1 MLKYPIFLQDSE
13 NSCGAYCI
21 KMLLSY
27 YKRDDEIKNIKKRCR
42 LTKEGITIYGLI
54 QVLKEYHIEAKAYQ
68 CEFKH
73 LFEEVTC
80 PAIVHLKQDDLYHY
94 VVLYK
99 VKDEYFLVG
108 DPAQG
113 LIKMSYE
120 SFSKQFTGVIVT
132 MEHIGMPIVERK
144 NYTFQSF
151 LKNHFKQHYASIIKI
166 VIKTIA
172 ISFLTMA
179 FSYYYQLLIDSFSN
193 YQVYQIIIISLGFG
207 ILYAVKLL
215 LDYLRRVHILDLSKE
230 LNNEYALKTMQNLIY
245 QDYDYIQGLEK
256 GTLLSRSQN
265 LFELSQYFIEFYH
278 VIFIDSVLMF
288 FILFFILYIH
298 FYLFLIILLMMLIIF
313 TMFYFYSKKLHTEN
327 KKILEQKELLN
338 DGLLEFQENYF
349 QTLQFKVKKM
359 MKNKLG
365 YLYDT
370 YFMNIYHHDEI
381 TNIHQIQLEA
391 LIQSMIMIALLFA
404 VIIYKKHHISLG
416 TVMLVYLLLSYMVD
430 PLMKISI
437 FIAMHD
443 ELQIIFERYK
453 EMLPEKIEKKKK
465 IKKIKSIELRHV
477 SFSYGYTHPL
487 FEHFQLKIENS
498 LFIQGKTGSG
508 KSTLL
513 KLIMGQLQVTKGEI
527 YVNGYRI
534 QELDL
539 NSYYSHIKY
548 LNKTP
553 VFYKESLRTNMIF
566 DRYFLEEKMIEL
578 LHYFMLDELIN
589 GLDLKLD
596 EQGGFL
602 SSGQG
607 QLVMIIRALL
617 SQPDVLILDEAFS
630 NIDQERLQLL
640 IDYLNLQKM
649 IVIIVSHQINMMN
662 CKFDCV
668 IIDSG
673 KIVSEEEYGN
683 RFSAY

>member
-1 MLKYPIFLQDSE
+1 MLKYPIFLQDNE

-21 KMLLSY
+21 KMLLSF

-42 LTKEGITIYGLI
+42 LTKEGVTVYGLI
-54 QVLKEYHIEAKAYQ
+54 QVLKEYHLEAKAYQ

-73 LFEEVTC
+73 LFEEVNC

-94 VVLYK
+94 VILYK
-99 VKDEYFLVG
+99 VKDGYFLVG
-108 DPAQG
+108 DPAKG

-120 SFSKQFTGVIVT
+120 SFSKQFTGIIIMIDHV
-132 MEHIGMPIVERK
+132 GMPITKRTS
-144 NYTFQSF
+144 YTFQNF
-151 LKNHFKQHYASIIKI
+151 LKDHFKQHYQTIIKMM
-166 VIKTIA
+166 IKTII
-172 ISFLTMA
+172 ISMLTMI
-179 FSYYYQLLIDSFSN
+179 FSYYYQLMIDSFSK
-193 YQVYQIIIISLGFG
+193 YPIYQIVFISLGFTV
-207 ILYAVKLL
+207 LYAFKLL
-215 LDYLRRVHILDLSKE
+215 LDYLRRQQILELSRE
-230 LNNEYALKTMQNLIY
+230 LNQEYALKTMQNLIY
-245 QDYDYIQGLEK
+245 QDYDYMDGLEK

-278 VIFIDSVLMF
+278 VIFIDSILML
-288 FILFFILYIH
+288 FILIFILSIQ
-298 FYLFLIILLMMLIIF
+298 FFLFLIVLLMMVIIF
-313 TMFYFYSKKLHTEN
+313 LVFYFYSKKLHIEN
-327 KKILEQKELLN
+327 KKILEQKEHLN

-349 QTLQFKVKKM
+349 QTIQFKVKKM

-365 YLYDT
+365 YLY
-370 YFMNIYHHDEI
+370 FMDVYHHDEI
-381 TNIHQIQLEA
+381 TNRHQIQLEA
-391 LIQSMIMIALLFA
+391 LIQIMIMVVLLFS
-404 VIIYKKHHISLG
+404 IFIYKKQQMTLG
-416 TVMLVYLLLSYMVD
+416 TVMLVYLLLSYMID
-430 PLMKISI
+430 PLMKISV

-453 EMLPEKIEKKKK
+453 EMLPEKRERKKK
-465 IKKIKSIELRHV
+465 IKKIKSIELKHV
-477 SFSYGYTHPL
+477 SFSYGYTRPL
-487 FEHFQLKIENS
+487 FDHFQLKIERS

-513 KLIMGQLQVTKGEI
+513 KLIMNQLQPTKGEI
-527 YVNGYRI
+527 VINGI
-534 QELDL
+534 NLQELDL

-566 DRYFLEEKMIEL
+566 DRLFLENKMIEL
-578 LHYFMLDELIN
+578 LHYFMLDDLVN

-617 SQPDVLILDEAFS
+617 SEPDVLILDEAFS

-640 IDYLNLQKM
+640 INYLSFQKI

-662 CKFDCV
+662 CQFDCV

-673 KIVSEEEYGN
+673 KIVGEEDYGN
-683 RFSAY
+683 RFST

>member
-1 MLKYPIFLQDSE
+1 MLKYPIFLQDNE

-21 KMLLSY
+21 KMLLSF

-42 LTKEGITIYGLI
+42 LTKEGVTVYGLI
-54 QVLKEYHIEAKAYQ
+54 QVLKEYHLEAKAYQ

-73 LFEEVTC
+73 LFEEVNC

-94 VVLYK
+94 VILYK
-99 VKDEYFLVG
+99 VKDGYFLVG
-108 DPAQG
+108 DPAKG

-120 SFSKQFTGVIVT
+120 SFSKQFTGIIIMIDHV
-132 MEHIGMPIVERK
+132 GMPITKRTS
-144 NYTFQSF
+144 YTFQNF
-151 LKNHFKQHYASIIKI
+151 LKDHFKQHYQTIIKMM
-166 VIKTIA
+166 IKTII
-172 ISFLTMA
+172 ISMLTMI
-179 FSYYYQLLIDSFSN
+179 FSYYYQLMIDSFSK
-193 YQVYQIIIISLGFG
+193 YPIYQIVFISLGFTV
-207 ILYAVKLL
+207 LYAFKLL
-215 LDYLRRVHILDLSKE
+215 LDYLRRQQILELSRE
-230 LNNEYALKTMQNLIY
+230 LNQEYALKTMQNLIY
-245 QDYDYIQGLEK
+245 QDYDYMDGLEK

-278 VIFIDSVLMF
+278 VIFIDSILML
-288 FILFFILYIH
+288 FILIFILSIQ
-298 FYLFLIILLMMLIIF
+298 FFLFLIVLLMMVIIF
-313 TMFYFYSKKLHTEN
+313 LVFYFYSKKLHIEN
-327 KKILEQKELLN
+327 KKILEQKEHLN

-349 QTLQFKVKKM
+349 QTIQFKVKKM

-365 YLYDT
+365 YLYDN
-370 YFMNIYHHDEI
+370 YFMDVYHHDEI
-381 TNIHQIQLEA
+381 TNRHQIQLEA
-391 LIQSMIMIALLFA
+391 LIQFMIMVVLLFS
-404 VIIYKKHHISLG
+404 IFIYKKQQMTLG
-416 TVMLVYLLLSYMVD
+416 TVMLVYLLLSYMID
-430 PLMKISI
+430 PLMKISV

-453 EMLPEKIEKKKK
+453 EMLPEKRERKKK
-465 IKKIKSIELRHV
+465 IKKIKSIELKHV
-477 SFSYGYTHPL
+477 SFSYGYTRPL
-487 FEHFQLKIENS
+487 FDHFQLKIERS

-513 KLIMGQLQVTKGEI
+513 KLIMNQLQPTKGEI
-527 YVNGYRI
+527 VINGI
-534 QELDL
+534 NLQELDL

-548 LNKTP
+548 LNKAP

-566 DRYFLEEKMIEL
+566 DRLFLENKMIEL
-578 LHYFMLDELIN
+578 LHYFMLDDLVN

-617 SQPDVLILDEAFS
+617 SEPDVLILDEAFS

-640 IDYLNLQKM
+640 INYLSFQKI

-662 CKFDCV
+662 CQFDCV

-673 KIVSEEEYGN
+673 KIVGEEDYGN
-683 RFSAY
+683 RFST

>member
-1 MLKYPIFLQDSE
+1 MLKYPIFLQDNE

-21 KMLLSY
+21 KMLLSF

-42 LTKEGITIYGLI
+42 LTKEGITVYGLI
-54 QVLKEYHIEAKAYQ
+54 QVLKEYHLEAKAYQ

-73 LFEEVTC
+73 LFEEVNC

-94 VVLYK
+94 VILYK
-99 VKDEYFLVG
+99 VKDGYFLVG
-108 DPAQG
+108 DPAKG

-120 SFSKQFTGVIVT
+120 SFSKQFTGIIIMIDHV
-132 MEHIGMPIVERK
+132 GMPITKRT
-144 NYTFQSF
+144 NYTFQNF
-151 LKNHFKQHYASIIKI
+151 LKDHFKQHYQTIIKMM
-166 VIKTIA
+166 IKTII
-172 ISFLTMA
+172 ISMLTMI
-179 FSYYYQLLIDSFSN
+179 FSYYYQLMIDSFSK
-193 YQVYQIIIISLGFG
+193 YPIYQIVFISLGFTV
-207 ILYAVKLL
+207 LYAFKLL
-215 LDYLRRVHILDLSKE
+215 LDYLRRQQILELSRE
-230 LNNEYALKTMQNLIY
+230 LNQEYALKTMQNLIY
-245 QDYDYIQGLEK
+245 QDYDYMDGLEK

-278 VIFIDSVLMF
+278 VIFIDSILML
-288 FILFFILYIH
+288 FILIFILSIQ
-298 FYLFLIILLMMLIIF
+298 FFLFLIVLLMMVIIF
-313 TMFYFYSKKLHTEN
+313 LVFYFYSKKLHIEN
-327 KKILEQKELLN
+327 KKILEQKEHLN

-349 QTLQFKVKKM
+349 QTIQFKVKKM

-370 YFMNIYHHDEI
+370 YFMNVYHHDEM
-381 TNIHQIQLEA
+381 TNIHQVQLEA
-391 LIQSMIMIALLFA
+391 LIQIMIMAVLLLA
-404 VIIYKKHHISLG
+404 IIIYKKQQMTLG
-416 TVMLVYLLLSYMVD
+416 TVMLVYLLLSYMIN
-430 PLMKISI
+430 PLMKISV

-453 EMLPEKIEKKKK
+453 EMLPEKRERKKK
-465 IKKIKSIELRHV
+465 IKKIKSIELKHV
-477 SFSYGYTHPL
+477 SFSYGYTRPL
-487 FEHFQLKIENS
+487 FDHFQLKIERS

-513 KLIMGQLQVTKGEI
+513 KLIMNQLQPTKGEI
-527 YVNGYRI
+527 VINGI
-534 QELDL
+534 NLQELDL

-566 DRYFLEEKMIEL
+566 DRLFLEDKMIEL
-578 LHYFMLDELIN
+578 LHYFMLYDLVN

-617 SQPDVLILDEAFS
+617 SEPDVLFLDEAFS

-640 IDYLNLQKM
+640 INYLNFQKI

-662 CKFDCV
+662 CQFDCV

-673 KIVSEEEYGN
+673 KIVGEEDYGN
-683 RFSAY
+683 RFST

>member
-1 MLKYPIFLQDSE
+1 MLKYPIFLQDNE

-21 KMLLSY
+21 KMLLSF

-42 LTKEGITIYGLI
+42 LTKEGVTVYGLI
-54 QVLKEYHIEAKAYQ
+54 QVLKEYHLEAKAYQ

-73 LFEEVTC
+73 LFEEVNC

-94 VVLYK
+94 VILYK
-99 VKDEYFLVG
+99 VKDGYFLVG
-108 DPAQG
+108 DPAKG

-120 SFSKQFTGVIVT
+120 SFSKQFTGIIIMIDHV
-132 MEHIGMPIVERK
+132 GMPITKRTS
-144 NYTFQSF
+144 YTFQNF
-151 LKNHFKQHYASIIKI
+151 LKDHFKQHYQTIIKMM
-166 VIKTIA
+166 IKTII
-172 ISFLTMA
+172 ISMLTMI
-179 FSYYYQLLIDSFSN
+179 FSYYYQLMIDSFSK
-193 YQVYQIIIISLGFG
+193 YPIYQIVFISLGFTV
-207 ILYAVKLL
+207 LYAFKLL
-215 LDYLRRVHILDLSKE
+215 LDYLRRQQILELSRE
-230 LNNEYALKTMQNLIY
+230 LNQEYALKTMQNLIY
-245 QDYDYIQGLEK
+245 QDYDYMDGLEK

-278 VIFIDSVLMF
+278 VIFIDSILML
-288 FILFFILYIH
+288 FILIFILSIQ
-298 FYLFLIILLMMLIIF
+298 FFLFLIVLLMMVIIF
-313 TMFYFYSKKLHTEN
+313 LVFYFYSKKLHIEN
-327 KKILEQKELLN
+327 KKILEQKEHLN

-349 QTLQFKVKKM
+349 QTIQFKVKKM

-365 YLYDT
+365 YLYDN
-370 YFMNIYHHDEI
+370 YFMDVYHHDEI
-381 TNIHQIQLEA
+381 TNRHQIQLEA
-391 LIQSMIMIALLFA
+391 LIQIMIMVVLLFS
-404 VIIYKKHHISLG
+404 IFIYKKQQMTLE
-416 TVMLVYLLLSYMVD
+416 TVMLVYLLLSYMID
-430 PLMKISI
+430 PLMKISV

-453 EMLPEKIEKKKK
+453 EMLPEKRERKKK
-465 IKKIKSIELRHV
+465 IKKIKSIELKHV
-477 SFSYGYTHPL
+477 SFSYGYTRPL
-487 FEHFQLKIENS
+487 FDHFQLKIERS

-513 KLIMGQLQVTKGEI
+513 KLIMNQLQPTKGEI
-527 YVNGYRI
+527 VINGI
-534 QELDL
+534 NLQELDL

-566 DRYFLEEKMIEL
+566 DRLFLENKMIEL
-578 LHYFMLDELIN
+578 LHYFMLDDLVN

-617 SQPDVLILDEAFS
+617 SEPDVLILDEAFS

-640 IDYLNLQKM
+640 INYLSFQKI

-662 CKFDCV
+662 CQFDCV

-673 KIVSEEEYGN
+673 KIVGEEDYGN
-683 RFSAY
+683 RFST

>member
-1 MLKYPIFLQDSE
+1 MLKYPIFLQDNE

-21 KMLLSY
+21 KMLLSF

-42 LTKEGITIYGLI
+42 LTKEGVTVYGLI
-54 QVLKEYHIEAKAYQ
+54 QVLKEYHLEAKAYQ

-73 LFEEVTC
+73 LFEEVNC

-94 VVLYK
+94 VILYK
-99 VKDEYFLVG
+99 VKDGYFLVG
-108 DPAQG
+108 DPAKG

-120 SFSKQFTGVIVT
+120 SFSKQFTGIIIMIDHV
-132 MEHIGMPIVERK
+132 GMPITKRTS
-144 NYTFQSF
+144 YTFQNF
-151 LKNHFKQHYASIIKI
+151 LKDHFKQHYQTIIKMM
-166 VIKTIA
+166 IKTII
-172 ISFLTMA
+172 ISMLTMI
-179 FSYYYQLLIDSFSN
+179 FSYYYQLMIDSFSK
-193 YQVYQIIIISLGFG
+193 YPIYKIVFISLGFTV
-207 ILYAVKLL
+207 LYAFKLL
-215 LDYLRRVHILDLSKE
+215 LDYLRRQQILELSRE
-230 LNNEYALKTMQNLIY
+230 LNQEYALKTMQNLIY
-245 QDYDYIQGLEK
+245 QDYDYMDGLEK

-278 VIFIDSVLMF
+278 VIFIDSILML
-288 FILFFILYIH
+288 FILIFILSIQ
-298 FYLFLIILLMMLIIF
+298 FFLFLIVLLMMVIIF
-313 TMFYFYSKKLHTEN
+313 LVFYFYSKKLHIEN
-327 KKILEQKELLN
+327 KKILEQKEHLN

-349 QTLQFKVKKM
+349 QTIQFKVKKM

-365 YLYDT
+365 YLYDN
-370 YFMNIYHHDEI
+370 YFMDVYHHDEI
-381 TNIHQIQLEA
+381 TNRHQIQLEA
-391 LIQSMIMIALLFA
+391 LIQIMIMVVLLFS
-404 VIIYKKHHISLG
+404 IFIYKKQQMTLG
-416 TVMLVYLLLSYMVD
+416 TVMLVYLLLSYMID
-430 PLMKISI
+430 PLMKISA

-453 EMLPEKIEKKKK
+453 EMLPEKRERKKK
-465 IKKIKSIELRHV
+465 IKKIKSIELKHV
-477 SFSYGYTHPL
+477 SFSYGYTRPL
-487 FEHFQLKIENS
+487 FDHFQLKIERS

-513 KLIMGQLQVTKGEI
+513 KLIMNQLQPTKGEI
-527 YVNGYRI
+527 VINGI
-534 QELDL
+534 NLQELDL

-566 DRYFLEEKMIEL
+566 DRLFLENKMIEL
-578 LHYFMLDELIN
+578 LHYFMLDDLVN

-617 SQPDVLILDEAFS
+617 SEPDVLILDEAFS

-640 IDYLNLQKM
+640 INYLSFQKI

-662 CKFDCV
+662 CQFDCV

-673 KIVSEEEYGN
+673 KIVGEEDYGN
-683 RFSAY
+683 RFST

>member
-1 MLKYPIFLQDSE
+1 MLKYPIFLQDNE

-21 KMLLSY
+21 KMLLSF
-27 YKRDDEIKNIKKRCR
+27 YKRDDEIKNIKKCCR
-42 LTKEGITIYGLI
+42 LTKEGVTVYGLI
-54 QVLKEYHIEAKAYQ
+54 QVLKKYHLEAKAYQ

-73 LFEEVTC
+73 LFEEVNC

-94 VVLYK
+94 IILYK
-99 VKDEYFLVG
+99 VKDGYFLVG
-108 DPAQG
+108 DPAKG

-120 SFSKQFTGVIVT
+120 SFSKQFTGIIIMIDHV
-132 MEHIGMPIVERK
+132 GMPITKRT
-144 NYTFQSF
+144 NYTFQNF
-151 LKNHFKQHYASIIKI
+151 LKDHFKQHYQTIIKMM
-166 VIKTIA
+166 IKTII
-172 ISFLTMA
+172 ISMLTMI
-179 FSYYYQLLIDSFSN
+179 FSYYYQLMIDSFSK
-193 YQVYQIIIISLGFG
+193 YPIYQIAFISLGFTV
-207 ILYAVKLL
+207 LYAFKLL
-215 LDYLRRVHILDLSKE
+215 LDYLRRQQILELSRE
-230 LNNEYALKTMQNLIY
+230 LNQEYALKTMQNLIY
-245 QDYDYIQGLEK
+245 QDYDYMDGLEK

-278 VIFIDSVLMF
+278 VIFIDSILML
-288 FILFFILYIH
+288 FILIFILSIQ
-298 FYLFLIILLMMLIIF
+298 FFLFLIVLLMMIIIF
-313 TMFYFYSKKLHTEN
+313 LVFYFYSKKLHIEN
-327 KKILEQKELLN
+327 KKILEQKEHLN

-349 QTLQFKVKKM
+349 QTIQFKVKKM

-370 YFMNIYHHDEI
+370 YFMNVYHHDEM
-381 TNIHQIQLEA
+381 TNIHQVQLEA
-391 LIQSMIMIALLFA
+391 LIQIMIMAVLLLA
-404 VIIYKKHHISLG
+404 IIIYKKQQMTLG
-416 TVMLVYLLLSYMVD
+416 TVMLVYLLLSYMIN
-430 PLMKISI
+430 PLMKISV

-453 EMLPEKIEKKKK
+453 EMLPEKRERKKK
-465 IKKIKSIELRHV
+465 IKKIKSIELKYV
-477 SFSYGYTHPL
+477 SFSYGYTRPL
-487 FEHFQLKIENS
+487 FDHFQLKIERS

-513 KLIMGQLQVTKGEI
+513 KLIMNQLQPTKGEI
-527 YVNGYRI
+527 VINGI
-534 QELDL
+534 NLQELDL

-566 DRYFLEEKMIEL
+566 DRLFLENKMIEL
-578 LHYFMLDELIN
+578 LHYFMLDDLVN

-617 SQPDVLILDEAFS
+617 SEPDVLILDEAFS

-640 IDYLNLQKM
+640 INYLSFQKI

-662 CKFDCV
+662 CQFDCV

-673 KIVSEEEYGN
+673 KIVGEEDYGN
-683 RFSAY
+683 RFST

>member
-1 MLKYPIFLQDSE
+1 MLKYPIFLQDNE

-21 KMLLSY
+21 KMLLSF

-42 LTKEGITIYGLI
+42 LTKEGVTVYGLI
-54 QVLKEYHIEAKAYQ
+54 QVLKEYHLEAKAYQ

-73 LFEEVTC
+73 LFEEVNC

-94 VVLYK
+94 VILYK
-99 VKDEYFLVG
+99 VKDGYFLVG
-108 DPAQG
+108 DPAKG

-120 SFSKQFTGVIVT
+120 SFSKQFTGIIIMIDHV
-132 MEHIGMPIVERK
+132 GMPITKRTS
-144 NYTFQSF
+144 YTFQNF
-151 LKNHFKQHYASIIKI
+151 LKDHFKQHYQTIIKMM
-166 VIKTIA
+166 IKTII
-172 ISFLTMA
+172 ISMLTMI
-179 FSYYYQLLIDSFSN
+179 FSYYYQLMIDSFLK
-193 YQVYQIIIISLGFG
+193 YPIYQIVFISLGFTV
-207 ILYAVKLL
+207 LYAFKLL
-215 LDYLRRVHILDLSKE
+215 LDYLRRQQILELSRE
-230 LNNEYALKTMQNLIY
+230 LNQEYALKTMQNLIY
-245 QDYDYIQGLEK
+245 QDYDYMDGLEK

-278 VIFIDSVLMF
+278 VIFIDSILML
-288 FILFFILYIH
+288 FILIFILSIQ
-298 FYLFLIILLMMLIIF
+298 FFLFLIVLLMMVIIF
-313 TMFYFYSKKLHTEN
+313 LVFYFYSKKLHIEN
-327 KKILEQKELLN
+327 KKILEQKEHLN

-349 QTLQFKVKKM
+349 QTIQFKVKKM

-365 YLYDT
+365 YLYDN
-370 YFMNIYHHDEI
+370 YFMDVYHHDEI
-381 TNIHQIQLEA
+381 TNRHQIQLEA
-391 LIQSMIMIALLFA
+391 LIQIMIMVVLLFS
-404 VIIYKKHHISLG
+404 IFIYKKQQMTLG
-416 TVMLVYLLLSYMVD
+416 TVMLVYLLLSYMID
-430 PLMKISI
+430 PLMKISV

-453 EMLPEKIEKKKK
+453 EMLPEKRERKKK
-465 IKKIKSIELRHV
+465 IKKIKSIELKHV
-477 SFSYGYTHPL
+477 SFSYGYTRPL
-487 FEHFQLKIENS
+487 FDHFQLKIERS

-513 KLIMGQLQVTKGEI
+513 KLIMNQLQPTKGEI
-527 YVNGYRI
+527 VINGI
-534 QELDL
+534 NLQELDL

-566 DRYFLEEKMIEL
+566 DRLFLENKMIEL
-578 LHYFMLDELIN
+578 LHYFMLDDLVN

-617 SQPDVLILDEAFS
+617 SEPDVLILDEAFS

-640 IDYLNLQKM
+640 INYLSFQKI

-662 CKFDCV
+662 CQFDCV

-673 KIVSEEEYGN
+673 KIVGEEDYGN
-683 RFSAY
+683 RFST

>member
-1 MLKYPIFLQDSE
+1 MLKYPIFLQDNE

-21 KMLLSY
+21 KMLLSF

-42 LTKEGITIYGLI
+42 LTKEGITVYGLI
-54 QVLKEYHIEAKAYQ
+54 QVLKEYHLEAKAYQ

-73 LFEEVTC
+73 LFEEVNC

-94 VVLYK
+94 VILYK
-99 VKDEYFLVG
+99 VKDGYFLVG
-108 DPAQG
+108 DPAKG

-120 SFSKQFTGVIVT
+120 SFSKQFTGIIIMIDHV
-132 MEHIGMPIVERK
+132 GMPITKRT
-144 NYTFQSF
+144 NYTFQNF
-151 LKNHFKQHYASIIKI
+151 LKDHFKQHYQTIIKMM
-166 VIKTIA
+166 IKTII
-172 ISFLTMA
+172 ISMLTMI
-179 FSYYYQLLIDSFSN
+179 FSYYYQLMIDSFSK
-193 YQVYQIIIISLGFG
+193 YPIYQIVFISLGFTV
-207 ILYAVKLL
+207 LYAFKLL
-215 LDYLRRVHILDLSKE
+215 LDSLRRQQILELSRE
-230 LNNEYALKTMQNLIY
+230 LNQEYALKTMQNLIY
-245 QDYDYIQGLEK
+245 QDYDYMDGLEK

-278 VIFIDSVLMF
+278 VIFIDSILML
-288 FILFFILYIH
+288 FILIFILSIQ
-298 FYLFLIILLMMLIIF
+298 FFLFLIVLLMMVIIF
-313 TMFYFYSKKLHTEN
+313 LVFYFYSKKLHIEN
-327 KKILEQKELLN
+327 KKILEQKEHLN

-349 QTLQFKVKKM
+349 QTIQFKVKKM

-370 YFMNIYHHDEI
+370 YFMNVYHHDEM
-381 TNIHQIQLEA
+381 TNIHQVQLEA
-391 LIQSMIMIALLFA
+391 LIQIMIMAVLLLA
-404 VIIYKKHHISLG
+404 IIIYKKQQMTLG
-416 TVMLVYLLLSYMVD
+416 TVMLVYLLLSYMIN
-430 PLMKISI
+430 PLMKISV

-453 EMLPEKIEKKKK
+453 EMLPEKRERKKK
-465 IKKIKSIELRHV
+465 IKKIKSIELKHV
-477 SFSYGYTHPL
+477 SFSYGYTRPL
-487 FEHFQLKIENS
+487 FDHFQLKIERS

-513 KLIMGQLQVTKGEI
+513 KLIMNQLQPTKGEI
-527 YVNGYRI
+527 VINGI
-534 QELDL
+534 NLQELDL

-553 VFYKESLRTNMIF
+553 VFYKESLRANMIF
-566 DRYFLEEKMIEL
+566 DRLFLENKMIEL
-578 LHYFMLDELIN
+578 LHYFMLDDLVN

-617 SQPDVLILDEAFS
+617 SEPDVLILDEAFS

-640 IDYLNLQKM
+640 INYLNFQKI

-662 CKFDCV
+662 CQFDCV

-673 KIVSEEEYGN
+673 KIVGEEDYGN
-683 RFSAY
+683 RFST

>member
-1 MLKYPIFLQDSE
+1 MLKYPIFLQDNE

-21 KMLLSY
+21 KMLLSF

-42 LTKEGITIYGLI
+42 LTKEGVTVYGLI
-54 QVLKEYHIEAKAYQ
+54 QVLKKYHLEAKAYQ

-73 LFEEVTC
+73 LFEEVNC

-94 VVLYK
+94 VILYK
-99 VKDEYFLVG
+99 VKDGYFLVG
-108 DPAQG
+108 DPAKG

-120 SFSKQFTGVIVT
+120 SFSKQFTGIIIMIDHV
-132 MEHIGMPIVERK
+132 GMPITKRT
-144 NYTFQSF
+144 NYTFQNF
-151 LKNHFKQHYASIIKI
+151 LKDHFKQHYQTIIKMM
-166 VIKTIA
+166 IKTII
-172 ISFLTMA
+172 ISMLTMI
-179 FSYYYQLLIDSFSN
+179 FSYYYQLMIDSFSK
-193 YQVYQIIIISLGFG
+193 YPIYQIVFISLGFTV
-207 ILYAVKLL
+207 LYAFKLL
-215 LDYLRRVHILDLSKE
+215 LDYLRRQQILE
-230 LNNEYALKTMQNLIY
+230 LNRELNQEYALKTMQNLIY
-245 QDYDYIQGLEK
+245 QDYDYMDGLEK

-278 VIFIDSVLMF
+278 VIFIDSILML
-288 FILFFILYIH
+288 FILIFILSIQ
-298 FYLFLIILLMMLIIF
+298 FFLFLIVLLMMVIIF
-313 TMFYFYSKKLHTEN
+313 LVFYFYSEKLHIEN
-327 KKILEQKELLN
+327 KKILEQKEHLN

-349 QTLQFKVKKM
+349 QTIQFKVKKM

-370 YFMNIYHHDEI
+370 YFMNVYHHDEM
-381 TNIHQIQLEA
+381 TNIHQVQLEA
-391 LIQSMIMIALLFA
+391 LIQIMIMAVLLLA
-404 VIIYKKHHISLG
+404 IIIYKKQQMTLG
-416 TVMLVYLLLSYMVD
+416 TVMLVYLLLSYMIN
-430 PLMKISI
+430 PLMKISV

-453 EMLPEKIEKKKK
+453 EMLPEKRERKKK
-465 IKKIKSIELRHV
+465 IKKIKSIELKYV
-477 SFSYGYTHPL
+477 SFSYGYTRPL
-487 FEHFQLKIENS
+487 FDHFQLKIERS

-513 KLIMGQLQVTKGEI
+513 KLIMNQLQPTKGEI
-527 YVNGYRI
+527 VINGI
-534 QELDL
+534 NLQELDL

-566 DRYFLEEKMIEL
+566 DRLFLENKMIEL
-578 LHYFMLDELIN
+578 LHYFMLDDLVN

-617 SQPDVLILDEAFS
+617 SEPDVLILDEAFS

-640 IDYLNLQKM
+640 INYLSFQKI

-662 CKFDCV
+662 CQFDCV

-673 KIVSEEEYGN
+673 KIVGEEDYGN
-683 RFSAY
+683 RFST

>member
-1 MLKYPIFLQDSE
+1 MLKYPIFLQDNE

-21 KMLLSY
+21 KMLLSF

-42 LTKEGITIYGLI
+42 LTKEGVTVYGLI
-54 QVLKEYHIEAKAYQ
+54 QVLKEYHLEAKAYQ

-73 LFEEVTC
+73 LFEEVNC

-94 VVLYK
+94 VILYK
-99 VKDEYFLVG
+99 VKDGYFLVG
-108 DPAQG
+108 DPAKG

-120 SFSKQFTGVIVT
+120 SFSKQFTGIIIMIDHV
-132 MEHIGMPIVERK
+132 GMPITKRTS
-144 NYTFQSF
+144 YTFQNF
-151 LKNHFKQHYASIIKI
+151 LKDHFKQHYQTIIKMM
-166 VIKTIA
+166 IKTII
-172 ISFLTMA
+172 ISMLTMI
-179 FSYYYQLLIDSFSN
+179 FSYYYQLMIDSFSK
-193 YQVYQIIIISLGFG
+193 YPIYQIVFISLGFTV
-207 ILYAVKLL
+207 LYAFKLL
-215 LDYLRRVHILDLSKE
+215 LDYLRRQQILELSRE
-230 LNNEYALKTMQNLIY
+230 LNQEYALKTMQNLIY
-245 QDYDYIQGLEK
+245 QDYDYMDGLEK

-265 LFELSQYFIEFYH
+265 LSELSQYFIEFYH
-278 VIFIDSVLMF
+278 VIFIDSILML
-288 FILFFILYIH
+288 FILIFILSIQ
-298 FYLFLIILLMMLIIF
+298 FFLFLIVLLMMVIIF
-313 TMFYFYSKKLHTEN
+313 LVFYFYSKKLHIEN
-327 KKILEQKELLN
+327 KKILEQKEHLN

-349 QTLQFKVKKM
+349 QTIQFKVKKM

-365 YLYDT
+365 YLYDN
-370 YFMNIYHHDEI
+370 YFMDVYHHDEI
-381 TNIHQIQLEA
+381 TNRHQIQLEA
-391 LIQSMIMIALLFA
+391 LIQIMIMVVLLFS
-404 VIIYKKHHISLG
+404 IFIYKKQQMTLG
-416 TVMLVYLLLSYMVD
+416 TVMLVYLLLSYMID
-430 PLMKISI
+430 PLMKISV

-453 EMLPEKIEKKKK
+453 EMLPEKRERKKK
-465 IKKIKSIELRHV
+465 IKKIKSIELKHV
-477 SFSYGYTHPL
+477 SFSYGYTRPL
-487 FEHFQLKIENS
+487 FDHFQLKIERS

-513 KLIMGQLQVTKGEI
+513 KLIMNQLQPTKGEI
-527 YVNGYRI
+527 VINGI
-534 QELDL
+534 NLQELDL

-566 DRYFLEEKMIEL
+566 DRLFLENKMIEL
-578 LHYFMLDELIN
+578 LHYFMLDDLVN

-617 SQPDVLILDEAFS
+617 SEPDVLILDEAFS

-640 IDYLNLQKM
+640 INYLSFQKI

-662 CKFDCV
+662 CQFDCV

-673 KIVSEEEYGN
+673 KIVGEEDYGN
-683 RFSAY
+683 RFST

>member
-1 MLKYPIFLQDSE
+1 MLKYPIFLQDNE

-21 KMLLSY
+21 KMLLSF

-42 LTKEGITIYGLI
+42 LTKEGITVYGLI
-54 QVLKEYHIEAKAYQ
+54 QVLKEYHLEAKAYQ

-73 LFEEVTC
+73 LFEEVNC

-94 VVLYK
+94 VILYK
-99 VKDEYFLVG
+99 VKDGYFLVG
-108 DPAQG
+108 DPAKG

-120 SFSKQFTGVIVT
+120 SFSKQFTGIIIMIDHV
-132 MEHIGMPIVERK
+132 GMPITKRA
-144 NYTFQSF
+144 NYTFQNF
-151 LKNHFKQHYASIIKI
+151 LKDHFKQHYQTIIKMM
-166 VIKTIA
+166 IKTII
-172 ISFLTMA
+172 ISMLTMI
-179 FSYYYQLLIDSFSN
+179 FSYYYQLMIDSFSK
-193 YQVYQIIIISLGFG
+193 YPIYQIVFISLGFTV
-207 ILYAVKLL
+207 LYAFKLL
-215 LDYLRRVHILDLSKE
+215 LDYLRRQQILELSRE
-230 LNNEYALKTMQNLIY
+230 LNQEYALKTMQNLIY
-245 QDYDYIQGLEK
+245 QDYDYMDGLEK

-278 VIFIDSVLMF
+278 VIFIDSILML
-288 FILFFILYIH
+288 FILIFILSIQ
-298 FYLFLIILLMMLIIF
+298 FFLFLIVLLMMVIIF
-313 TMFYFYSKKLHTEN
+313 LVFYFYSKKLHIEN
-327 KKILEQKELLN
+327 KKILEQKEHLN

-349 QTLQFKVKKM
+349 QTIQFKVKKM

-370 YFMNIYHHDEI
+370 YFMNVYHHDEM
-381 TNIHQIQLEA
+381 TNIHQVQLEA
-391 LIQSMIMIALLFA
+391 LIQIMIMAVLLLA
-404 VIIYKKHHISLG
+404 IIIYKKQQMTLG
-416 TVMLVYLLLSYMVD
+416 TVMLVYLLLSYMIN
-430 PLMKISI
+430 PLMKISV

-453 EMLPEKIEKKKK
+453 EMLPEKRERKKK
-465 IKKIKSIELRHV
+465 IKKIKSIELKHV
-477 SFSYGYTHPL
+477 SFSYGYTRPL
-487 FEHFQLKIENS
+487 FDHFQLKIERS

-513 KLIMGQLQVTKGEI
+513 KLIMNQLQPTKGEI
-527 YVNGYRI
+527 VINGI
-534 QELDL
+534 NLQELDL

-566 DRYFLEEKMIEL
+566 DRLFLEDKMIEL
-578 LHYFMLDELIN
+578 LHYFMLDDLVN

-617 SQPDVLILDEAFS
+617 SEPDVLILDEAFS

-640 IDYLNLQKM
+640 INYLNFQKI

-662 CKFDCV
+662 CQFDCV

-673 KIVSEEEYGN
+673 KIVGEEDYGN
-683 RFSAY
+683 RFST

>member
-1 MLKYPIFLQDSE
+1 MLKYPIFLQDNE

-21 KMLLSY
+21 KMLLSF

-42 LTKEGITIYGLI
+42 LTKEGVTVYGLI
-54 QVLKEYHIEAKAYQ
+54 QVLKEYHLEAKAYQ

-73 LFEEVTC
+73 LFEEVNC

-94 VVLYK
+94 VILYK
-99 VKDEYFLVG
+99 VKDGYFLVG
-108 DPAQG
+108 DPAKG

-120 SFSKQFTGVIVT
+120 SFSKQFTGIIIMIDHV
-132 MEHIGMPIVERK
+132 GMPITKRTS
-144 NYTFQSF
+144 YTFQNF
-151 LKNHFKQHYASIIKI
+151 LKDHFKQHYQTIIKMM
-166 VIKTIA
+166 IKTII
-172 ISFLTMA
+172 ISMLTMI
-179 FSYYYQLLIDSFSN
+179 FSYYYQLMIDSFSK
-193 YQVYQIIIISLGFG
+193 YPIYQIVFISLGFTV
-207 ILYAVKLL
+207 LYAFKLL
-215 LDYLRRVHILDLSKE
+215 LDYLRRQQILELSRE
-230 LNNEYALKTMQNLIY
+230 LNQEYALKTMQNLIY
-245 QDYDYIQGLEK
+245 QDYDYMDGLKK

-278 VIFIDSVLMF
+278 VIFIDSILML
-288 FILFFILYIH
+288 FILIFILSIQ
-298 FYLFLIILLMMLIIF
+298 FFLFLIVLLMMVIIF
-313 TMFYFYSKKLHTEN
+313 LVFYFYSKKLHIEN
-327 KKILEQKELLN
+327 KKILEQKEHLN

-349 QTLQFKVKKM
+349 QTIQFKVKKM

-365 YLYDT
+365 YLYDN
-370 YFMNIYHHDEI
+370 YFMDVYHHDEI
-381 TNIHQIQLEA
+381 TNRHQIQLEA
-391 LIQSMIMIALLFA
+391 LIQIMIMVVLLFS
-404 VIIYKKHHISLG
+404 IFIYKKQQMTLG
-416 TVMLVYLLLSYMVD
+416 TVMLVYLLLSYMID
-430 PLMKISI
+430 PLMKISV

-453 EMLPEKIEKKKK
+453 EMLPEKRERKKK
-465 IKKIKSIELRHV
+465 IKKIKSIELKHV
-477 SFSYGYTHPL
+477 SFSYGYTRPL
-487 FEHFQLKIENS
+487 FDHFQLKIERS

-513 KLIMGQLQVTKGEI
+513 KLIMNQLQPTKGEI
-527 YVNGYRI
+527 VINGI
-534 QELDL
+534 NLQELDL

-566 DRYFLEEKMIEL
+566 DRLFLENKMIEL
-578 LHYFMLDELIN
+578 LHYFMLDDLVN

-617 SQPDVLILDEAFS
+617 SEPDVLILDEAFS

-640 IDYLNLQKM
+640 INYLSFQKI

-662 CKFDCV
+662 CQFDCV

-673 KIVSEEEYGN
+673 KIVGEEDYGN
-683 RFSAY
+683 RFST

>member
-1 MLKYPIFLQDSE
+1 MLKYPIFLQDNE

-21 KMLLSY
+21 KMLLSF

-42 LTKEGITIYGLI
+42 LTKEGVTVYGLI
-54 QVLKEYHIEAKAYQ
+54 QVLKEYHLEAKAYQ

-73 LFEEVTC
+73 LFEEVNC

-94 VVLYK
+94 VILYK
-99 VKDEYFLVG
+99 VKDGYFLVG
-108 DPAQG
+108 DPAKG

-120 SFSKQFTGVIVT
+120 SFSKQFTGIIIMIDHV
-132 MEHIGMPIVERK
+132 GMPITKRTS
-144 NYTFQSF
+144 YTFQNF
-151 LKNHFKQHYASIIKI
+151 LKDHFKQHYQTIIKMM
-166 VIKTIA
+166 IKTII
-172 ISFLTMA
+172 ISMLTMI
-179 FSYYYQLLIDSFSN
+179 FSYYYQLMIDSFSK
-193 YQVYQIIIISLGFG
+193 YPIYQIVFISLGFTV
-207 ILYAVKLL
+207 LYAFKLL
-215 LDYLRRVHILDLSKE
+215 LDYLRRQQILELSRE
-230 LNNEYALKTMQNLIY
+230 LNQEYALKTMQNLIY
-245 QDYDYIQGLEK
+245 QDYDYMDGLEK

-278 VIFIDSVLMF
+278 VIFIDSILML
-288 FILFFILYIH
+288 FILIFILSIQ
-298 FYLFLIILLMMLIIF
+298 FFLFLIVLLMMVIIF
-313 TMFYFYSKKLHTEN
+313 LVFYFYSKKLHIEN
-327 KKILEQKELLN
+327 KKILEQKEHLN

-349 QTLQFKVKKM
+349 QTIQFKVKKM

-365 YLYDT
+365 YLYDN
-370 YFMNIYHHDEI
+370 YFMDVYHHDEI
-381 TNIHQIQLEA
+381 TNRHQIQLEA
-391 LIQSMIMIALLFA
+391 LIQIMIMVVLLFS
-404 VIIYKKHHISLG
+404 IFIYKKQQMTLG
-416 TVMLVYLLLSYMVD
+416 TVMLVYLLLSYMID
-430 PLMKISI
+430 PLMKISV

-453 EMLPEKIEKKKK
+453 EMLPEKRERKKK
-465 IKKIKSIELRHV
+465 IKKIKSIELKHV
-477 SFSYGYTHPL
+477 SFSYGYIRPL
-487 FEHFQLKIENS
+487 FDHFQLKIERS

-513 KLIMGQLQVTKGEI
+513 KLIMNQLQPTKGEI
-527 YVNGYRI
+527 VINGI
-534 QELDL
+534 NLQELDL

-566 DRYFLEEKMIEL
+566 DRLFLENKMIEL
-578 LHYFMLDELIN
+578 LHYFMLDDLVN

-617 SQPDVLILDEAFS
+617 SEPDVLILDEAFS

-640 IDYLNLQKM
+640 INYLSFQKI

-662 CKFDCV
+662 CQFDCV

-673 KIVSEEEYGN
+673 KIVGEEDYGN
-683 RFSAY
+683 RFST

>member
-1 MLKYPIFLQDSE
+1 MLKYPIFLQDNE

-21 KMLLSY
+21 KMLLSF

-42 LTKEGITIYGLI
+42 LTKEGVTVYGLI
-54 QVLKEYHIEAKAYQ
+54 QVLKEYHLEAKAYQ

-73 LFEEVTC
+73 LFEEVNC

-94 VVLYK
+94 VILYK
-99 VKDEYFLVG
+99 VKDGYFLVG
-108 DPAQG
+108 DPAKG

-120 SFSKQFTGVIVT
+120 SFSKQFTGIIIMIDHV
-132 MEHIGMPIVERK
+132 GMPITKRTS
-144 NYTFQSF
+144 YTFQNF
-151 LKNHFKQHYASIIKI
+151 LKDHFKQHYQTIIKMM
-166 VIKTIA
+166 IKTII
-172 ISFLTMA
+172 ISMLTMI
-179 FSYYYQLLIDSFSN
+179 FSYYYQLMIDSFSK
-193 YQVYQIIIISLGFG
+193 YPIYQIVFISLGFTV
-207 ILYAVKLL
+207 LYAFKLL
-215 LDYLRRVHILDLSKE
+215 LDYLRRQQILELSRE
-230 LNNEYALKTMQNLIY
+230 LNQEYALKTMQNLIY
-245 QDYDYIQGLEK
+245 QDYDYMDGLEK

-278 VIFIDSVLMF
+278 VIFIDSILML
-288 FILFFILYIH
+288 FILIFILSIQ
-298 FYLFLIILLMMLIIF
+298 FFLFLIVLLMMVIIF
-313 TMFYFYSKKLHTEN
+313 LVFYFYSKKLHIEN
-327 KKILEQKELLN
+327 KKILEQKEHLN

-349 QTLQFKVKKM
+349 QTIQFKVKKM

-365 YLYDT
+365 YLYDN
-370 YFMNIYHHDEI
+370 YFMDVYHHDEI
-381 TNIHQIQLEA
+381 TNRHQIQLEA
-391 LIQSMIMIALLFA
+391 LIQIMIMVVLLFS
-404 VIIYKKHHISLG
+404 IFIYKKQQMTLG
-416 TVMLVYLLLSYMVD
+416 TVMLVYLLLSYMID
-430 PLMKISI
+430 PLMKISV

-453 EMLPEKIEKKKK
+453 EMLPEKRERKKK
-465 IKKIKSIELRHV
+465 IKKIKSIELKHV
-477 SFSYGYTHPL
+477 SFSYGYTRPL
-487 FEHFQLKIENS
+487 FDHFQLKIERS

-513 KLIMGQLQVTKGEI
+513 KLIMNQLQPTKGEI
-527 YVNGYRI
+527 VINGI
-534 QELDL
+534 NLQELDL

-566 DRYFLEEKMIEL
+566 DRLFLENKMIEL
-578 LHYFMLDELIN
+578 LHYFMLDDLVN

-617 SQPDVLILDEAFS
+617 SEPDVLILDEAFS

-640 IDYLNLQKM
+640 INYLSFQKI

-662 CKFDCV
+662 CQFDCV

-673 KIVSEEEYGN
+673 KIVGEEDYGN
-683 RFSAY
+683 RFST

>member
-1 MLKYPIFLQDSE
+1 MLKYPIFLQDNE

-21 KMLLSY
+21 KMLLSF

-42 LTKEGITIYGLI
+42 LTKEGITVYGLI
-54 QVLKEYHIEAKAYQ
+54 QVLKKYHLEAKAYQ

-73 LFEEVTC
+73 LFEEVNC

-94 VVLYK
+94 VILYK
-99 VKDEYFLVG
+99 VKDGYFLVG
-108 DPAQG
+108 DPAKG

-120 SFSKQFTGVIVT
+120 SFSKQFTGIIIMIDHV
-132 MEHIGMPIVERK
+132 GMPITKRT
-144 NYTFQSF
+144 NYTFQNF
-151 LKNHFKQHYASIIKI
+151 LKDHFKQHYQTIIKMM
-166 VIKTIA
+166 IKTII
-172 ISFLTMA
+172 ISMLTMI
-179 FSYYYQLLIDSFSN
+179 FSYYYQLMIDSFSK
-193 YQVYQIIIISLGFG
+193 YPIYQIVFISLGFTV
-207 ILYAVKLL
+207 LYAFKLL
-215 LDYLRRVHILDLSKE
+215 LDYLRRQQILELSRE
-230 LNNEYALKTMQNLIY
+230 LNQEYALKTMQNLIY
-245 QDYDYIQGLEK
+245 QDYDYMDGLEK

-278 VIFIDSVLMF
+278 VIFIDSILML
-288 FILFFILYIH
+288 FILIFILSIQ
-298 FYLFLIILLMMLIIF
+298 FFLFLIVLLMMVIIF
-313 TMFYFYSKKLHTEN
+313 LVFYFYSKKLHIEN
-327 KKILEQKELLN
+327 KKILEQKEHLN

-349 QTLQFKVKKM
+349 QTIQFKVKKM

-370 YFMNIYHHDEI
+370 YFMNVYHHDEM
-381 TNIHQIQLEA
+381 TNIHQVQLEA
-391 LIQSMIMIALLFA
+391 LIQIMIMAVLLLA
-404 VIIYKKHHISLG
+404 IIIYKKQQMTLG
-416 TVMLVYLLLSYMVD
+416 TVMFVYLLLSYMIN
-430 PLMKISI
+430 PLMKISV

-453 EMLPEKIEKKKK
+453 EMLPEKRERKKK
-465 IKKIKSIELRHV
+465 IKKIKSIELKHV
-477 SFSYGYTHPL
+477 SFSYGYTRPL
-487 FEHFQLKIENS
+487 FDHFQLKIERS

-513 KLIMGQLQVTKGEI
+513 KLIMNQLQPTKGEI
-527 YVNGYRI
+527 VINGI
-534 QELDL
+534 NLQELDL

-566 DRYFLEEKMIEL
+566 DRLFLEDKMIEL
-578 LHYFMLDELIN
+578 LHYFMLDDLVN

-617 SQPDVLILDEAFS
+617 SEPDVLILDEAFS

-640 IDYLNLQKM
+640 INYLSFQKI

-662 CKFDCV
+662 CQFDCV

-673 KIVSEEEYGN
+673 KIVGEEDYGN
-683 RFSAY
+683 RFST

>member
-1 MLKYPIFLQDSE
+1 MLKYPIFLQDNE

-21 KMLLSY
+21 KMLLSF

-42 LTKEGITIYGLI
+42 LTKEGITVYGLI
-54 QVLKEYHIEAKAYQ
+54 QVLKEYHLEAKAYQ

-73 LFEEVTC
+73 LFEEVNC
-80 PAIVHLKQDDLYHY
+80 PVIIHLKQDDLYHY

-99 VKDEYFLVG
+99 IKDEYFLVG
-108 DPAQG
+108 DPAKG

-120 SFSKQFTGVIVT
+120 IFSKQFTGVIIMVN
-132 MEHIGMPIVERK
+132 HVGMPLTKRN
-144 NYTFQSF
+144 NYTFQNF
-151 LKNHFKQHYASIIKI
+151 LKDHFKQHYQTIIKM
-166 VIKTIA
+166 VIKTII
-172 ISFLTMA
+172 ISLLTML
-179 FSYYYQLLIDSFSN
+179 FSYYYQLLIDSFSK
-193 YQVYQIIIISLGFG
+193 YQIYQIILISLGFT
-207 ILYAVKLL
+207 ILYAFKLL
-215 LDYLRRVHILDLSKE
+215 LDYLRRQQILELSKE
-230 LNNEYALKTMQNLIY
+230 LNQEYALKTMQNLIY
-245 QDYDYIQGLEK
+245 QDYDYIDGLEK

-278 VIFIDSVLMF
+278 VIFIDSILIL
-288 FILFFILYIH
+288 FILFFILSIQLS
-298 FYLFLIILLMMLIIF
+298 LFFIVLLMMVLIF
-313 TMFYFYSKKLHTEN
+313 LVFYFYSKKLHIEN
-327 KKILEQKELLN
+327 KKILEQKEHLN

-349 QTLQFKVKKM
+349 QTIQFKVKKM

-365 YLYDT
+365 YLYDN
-370 YFMNIYHHDEI
+370 YFMDVYHHDEI
-381 TNIHQIQLEA
+381 TNRHQIQLEA
-391 LIQSMIMIALLFA
+391 LIQIMIMVVLLFS
-404 VIIYKKHHISLG
+404 IFIYKKQQMTLG
-416 TVMLVYLLLSYMVD
+416 TVMLVYLLLSYMID
-430 PLMKISI
+430 PLMKISA

-453 EMLPEKIEKKKK
+453 EMLPEKRERKKK
-465 IKKIKSIELRHV
+465 IKKIKSIELKHV
-477 SFSYGYTHPL
+477 SFSYGYTRPL
-487 FEHFQLKIENS
+487 FDHFLLKIEKS
-498 LFIQGKTGSG
+498 VFIQGKTGSG

-513 KLIMGQLQVTKGEI
+513 KLIMNQLQPTKGEI
-527 YVNGYRI
+527 VINGI
-534 QELDL
+534 NLQELDL

-553 VFYKESLRTNMIF
+553 VFYKELLRTNIIF
-566 DRYFLEEKMIEL
+566 DRLFLENKMIEL
-578 LHYFMLDELIN
+578 LHYFMLDDLVN

-617 SQPDVLILDEAFS
+617 SEPDVLILDEAFS

-640 IDYLNLQKM
+640 INYLSFQKI

-662 CKFDCV
+662 CQFDCV

-673 KIVSEEEYGN
+673 KIVGEEDYGN
-683 RFSAY
+683 RFST

>member
-1 MLKYPIFLQDSE
+1 MLKYPIFLQDNE

-21 KMLLSY
+21 KMLLSF

-42 LTKEGITIYGLI
+42 LTKEGITVYGLI
-54 QVLKEYHIEAKAYQ
+54 QVLKEYHLEAKAYQ

-73 LFEEVTC
+73 LFEEVNC
-80 PAIVHLKQDDLYHY
+80 PVIIHLKQDDLYHY

-99 VKDEYFLVG
+99 IKDEYFLVG
-108 DPAQG
+108 DPAKG

-120 SFSKQFTGVIVT
+120 IFSKQFTGVIIMVN
-132 MEHIGMPIVERK
+132 HVGMPLTKRN
-144 NYTFQSF
+144 NYTFQNF
-151 LKNHFKQHYASIIKI
+151 LKDHFKQHYQTIIKM
-166 VIKTIA
+166 VIKTII
-172 ISFLTMA
+172 ISLLTML
-179 FSYYYQLLIDSFSN
+179 FSYYYQLLIDSFSK
-193 YQVYQIIIISLGFG
+193 YQIYQIILISLGFT
-207 ILYAVKLL
+207 ILYAFKLL
-215 LDYLRRVHILDLSKE
+215 LDYLRRQQILELSKE
-230 LNNEYALKTMQNLIY
+230 LNQEYALKTMQNLIY
-245 QDYDYIQGLEK
+245 QDYDYMDGLEK

-265 LFELSQYFIEFYH
+265 LFELSHYFIEFYH
-278 VIFIDSVLMF
+278 VIFIDSILIL
-288 FILFFILYIH
+288 FILFFILSIQLS
-298 FYLFLIILLMMLIIF
+298 LFFIVLLMMVLIF
-313 TMFYFYSKKLHTEN
+313 LVFYFYSKKLHIEN
-327 KKILEQKELLN
+327 KKILEQKEHLN

-349 QTLQFKVKKM
+349 QTIQFKVKKM

-365 YLYDT
+365 YLYDN
-370 YFMNIYHHDEI
+370 YFMDVYHHDEI
-381 TNIHQIQLEA
+381 TNRHQIQLEA
-391 LIQSMIMIALLFA
+391 LIQIMIMVVLLFS
-404 VIIYKKHHISLG
+404 IFIYKKQQMTLG
-416 TVMLVYLLLSYMVD
+416 TVMLVYLLLSYMID
-430 PLMKISI
+430 PLMKISA

-453 EMLPEKIEKKKK
+453 EMLPEKRERKKK
-465 IKKIKSIELRHV
+465 IKKIKSIELKHV
-477 SFSYGYTHPL
+477 SFSYGYTRPL
-487 FEHFQLKIENS
+487 FDHFLLKIEKS
-498 LFIQGKTGSG
+498 VFIQGKTGSG

-513 KLIMGQLQVTKGEI
+513 KLIMNQLQPTKGEI
-527 YVNGYRI
+527 VINGI
-534 QELDL
+534 NLQELDL

-566 DRYFLEEKMIEL
+566 DRLFLENKMIEL
-578 LHYFMLDELIN
+578 LHYFMLDDLVN

-617 SQPDVLILDEAFS
+617 SEPDVLILDEAFS

-640 IDYLNLQKM
+640 INYLSFQKI

-662 CKFDCV
+662 CQFDCV

-673 KIVSEEEYGN
+673 KIVGEEDYGN
-683 RFSAY
+683 RFST

>member
-1 MLKYPIFLQDSE
+1 MLKYPIFLQDNE

-21 KMLLSY
+21 KMLLSF

-42 LTKEGITIYGLI
+42 LTKEGVTVYGLI
-54 QVLKEYHIEAKAYQ
+54 QVLKKYHLEAKAYQ

-73 LFEEVTC
+73 LFEEVNC

-94 VVLYK
+94 VILYK
-99 VKDEYFLVG
+99 VKDGYFLVG
-108 DPAQG
+108 DPAKG

-120 SFSKQFTGVIVT
+120 SFSKQFTGIIIMIDHV
-132 MEHIGMPIVERK
+132 GMPITKRT
-144 NYTFQSF
+144 NYTFQNF
-151 LKNHFKQHYASIIKI
+151 LKDHFKQHYQTIIKMM
-166 VIKTIA
+166 IKTII
-172 ISFLTMA
+172 ISMLTMI
-179 FSYYYQLLIDSFSN
+179 FSYYYQLMIDSFSK
-193 YQVYQIIIISLGFG
+193 YPIYQIVFISLGFTV
-207 ILYAVKLL
+207 LYAFKLL
-215 LDYLRRVHILDLSKE
+215 LDYLRRQQILELSRE
-230 LNNEYALKTMQNLIY
+230 LNQEYALKTMQNLIY
-245 QDYDYIQGLEK
+245 QDYDYMDGLEK

-278 VIFIDSVLMF
+278 VIFIDSILML
-288 FILFFILYIH
+288 FILIFILSIQ
-298 FYLFLIILLMMLIIF
+298 FFLFLIVLLMMVIIF
-313 TMFYFYSKKLHTEN
+313 LVFYFYSKKLHIEN
-327 KKILEQKELLN
+327 KKILEQKEHLN

-349 QTLQFKVKKM
+349 QTIQFKVKKM

-370 YFMNIYHHDEI
+370 YFMNVYHHDEM
-381 TNIHQIQLEA
+381 TNIHQVQLEA
-391 LIQSMIMIALLFA
+391 LIQIMIMAVLLLA
-404 VIIYKKHHISLG
+404 IIIYKKQQMTLG
-416 TVMLVYLLLSYMVD
+416 TVMLVYLLLSYMIN
-430 PLMKISI
+430 PLMKISV

-453 EMLPEKIEKKKK
+453 EMLPEKRERKKK
-465 IKKIKSIELRHV
+465 IKKIKSIELKYV
-477 SFSYGYTHPL
+477 SFSYGYTRPL
-487 FEHFQLKIENS
+487 FDHFQLKIERS

-513 KLIMGQLQVTKGEI
+513 KLIMNQLQPTKGEI
-527 YVNGYRI
+527 VINGI
-534 QELDL
+534 NLQELDL

-566 DRYFLEEKMIEL
+566 DRLFLENKMIEL
-578 LHYFMLDELIN
+578 LHYFMLDDLVN

-617 SQPDVLILDEAFS
+617 SEPDVLILDEAFS

-640 IDYLNLQKM
+640 INYLSFQKI

-662 CKFDCV
+662 CQFDCV

-673 KIVSEEEYGN
+673 KIVGEEDYGN
-683 RFSAY
+683 RFST

>member
-1 MLKYPIFLQDSE
+1 MLKYPIFLQDNE

-21 KMLLSY
+21 KMLLSF

-42 LTKEGITIYGLI
+42 LTKEGITVYGLI
-54 QVLKEYHIEAKAYQ
+54 QVLKEYHLEAKAYH

-73 LFEEVTC
+73 LFEEVNC
-80 PAIVHLKQDDLYHY
+80 PVIIHLKQDDLYHY

-99 VKDEYFLVG
+99 IKDEYFLVG
-108 DPAQG
+108 DPAKG

-120 SFSKQFTGVIVT
+120 IFSKQFTGVIIMVN
-132 MEHIGMPIVERK
+132 HVGMPLTKRN
-144 NYTFQSF
+144 NYTFQNF
-151 LKNHFKQHYASIIKI
+151 LKDHFKQHYQTIIKM
-166 VIKTIA
+166 VIKTII
-172 ISFLTMA
+172 ISLLTML
-179 FSYYYQLLIDSFSN
+179 FSYYYQLLIDSFSK
-193 YQVYQIIIISLGFG
+193 YQIYQIILISLGFT
-207 ILYAVKLL
+207 ILYAFKLL
-215 LDYLRRVHILDLSKE
+215 LDYLRRQQILELSKE
-230 LNNEYALKTMQNLIY
+230 LNQEYALKTMQNLIY
-245 QDYDYIQGLEK
+245 QDYDYIDGLEK

-278 VIFIDSVLMF
+278 VIFIDSILIL
-288 FILFFILYIH
+288 FILFFILSIQLS
-298 FYLFLIILLMMLIIF
+298 LFFIVLLMMVLIF
-313 TMFYFYSKKLHTEN
+313 LVFYFYSKKLHIEN
-327 KKILEQKELLN
+327 KKILEQKEHLN

-349 QTLQFKVKKM
+349 QTIQFKVKKM

-365 YLYDT
+365 YLYDN
-370 YFMNIYHHDEI
+370 YFMDVYHHDEI
-381 TNIHQIQLEA
+381 TNRHQIQLEA
-391 LIQSMIMIALLFA
+391 LIQIMIMVVLLFS
-404 VIIYKKHHISLG
+404 IFIYKKQQMTLG
-416 TVMLVYLLLSYMVD
+416 TVMLVYLLLSYIID
-430 PLMKISI
+430 PLMKISA

-453 EMLPEKIEKKKK
+453 EMLPEKRERKKK
-465 IKKIKSIELRHV
+465 IKKIKSIELKHV
-477 SFSYGYTHPL
+477 SFSYGYTRPL
-487 FEHFQLKIENS
+487 FDHFLLKIEKS
-498 LFIQGKTGSG
+498 VFIQGKTGSG

-513 KLIMGQLQVTKGEI
+513 KLIMNQLQPTKGEI
-527 YVNGYRI
+527 VINGI
-534 QELDL
+534 NLQELDL

-553 VFYKESLRTNMIF
+553 VFYKESLRTNIIF
-566 DRYFLEEKMIEL
+566 DRLFLENKMIEL
-578 LHYFMLDELIN
+578 LHYFMLDDLVN

-617 SQPDVLILDEAFS
+617 SEPDVLILDEAFS

-640 IDYLNLQKM
+640 INYLSFQKI

-662 CKFDCV
+662 CQFDCV

-673 KIVSEEEYGN
+673 KIVGEEDYGN
-683 RFSAY
+683 RFST

>member
-1 MLKYPIFLQDSE
+1 MLKYPIFLQDNE

-21 KMLLSY
+21 KMLLSF

-42 LTKEGITIYGLI
+42 LTKEGITVYGLI
-54 QVLKEYHIEAKAYQ
+54 QVLKKYHLEAKAYQ

-73 LFEEVTC
+73 LFEEVNC

-94 VVLYK
+94 VILYK
-99 VKDEYFLVG
+99 VKDGYFLVG
-108 DPAQG
+108 DPAKG

-120 SFSKQFTGVIVT
+120 SFSKQFTGIIIMIDHV
-132 MEHIGMPIVERK
+132 GMPITKRT
-144 NYTFQSF
+144 NYTFQNF
-151 LKNHFKQHYASIIKI
+151 LKDHFKQHYQTIIKMM
-166 VIKTIA
+166 IKTII
-172 ISFLTMA
+172 ISMLTMI
-179 FSYYYQLLIDSFSN
+179 FSYYYQLMIDSFSK
-193 YQVYQIIIISLGFG
+193 YPIYQIVFISLGFTV
-207 ILYAVKLL
+207 LYAFKLL
-215 LDYLRRVHILDLSKE
+215 LDYLRRQQILELSRE
-230 LNNEYALKTMQNLIY
+230 LNQEYALKTMQNLIY
-245 QDYDYIQGLEK
+245 QDYDYMDGLEK

-265 LFELSQYFIEFYH
+265 LFELRQYFIEFYH
-278 VIFIDSVLMF
+278 VIFIDSILML
-288 FILFFILYIH
+288 FILIFILSIQ
-298 FYLFLIILLMMLIIF
+298 FFLFLIVLLMMVIIF
-313 TMFYFYSKKLHTEN
+313 LVFYFYSKKLHIEN
-327 KKILEQKELLN
+327 KKILEQKEHLN

-349 QTLQFKVKKM
+349 QTIQFKVKKM

-370 YFMNIYHHDEI
+370 YFMNVYHHDEM
-381 TNIHQIQLEA
+381 TNIHQVQLEA
-391 LIQSMIMIALLFA
+391 LIQIMIMAVLLLA
-404 VIIYKKHHISLG
+404 IIIYKKQQMTLG
-416 TVMLVYLLLSYMVD
+416 TVMLVYLLLSYMIN
-430 PLMKISI
+430 PLMKISV

-453 EMLPEKIEKKKK
+453 EMLPEKRERKKK
-465 IKKIKSIELRHV
+465 IKKIKSIELKHV
-477 SFSYGYTHPL
+477 SFSYGYTRPL
-487 FEHFQLKIENS
+487 FDHFQLKIERS

-513 KLIMGQLQVTKGEI
+513 KLIMNQLQPTKGEI
-527 YVNGYRI
+527 VINGI
-534 QELDL
+534 NLQELDL

-566 DRYFLEEKMIEL
+566 DRLFLEDKMIEL
-578 LHYFMLDELIN
+578 LHYFMLDDLVN

-617 SQPDVLILDEAFS
+617 SEPDVLILDEAFS

-640 IDYLNLQKM
+640 INYLNFQKI

-662 CKFDCV
+662 CQFDCV

-673 KIVSEEEYGN
+673 KIVGEEDYGN
-683 RFSAY
+683 RFST

>member
-1 MLKYPIFLQDSE
+1 MLKYPIFLQDNE

-21 KMLLSY
+21 KMLLSF
-27 YKRDDEIKNIKKRCR
+27 YKRDDEIKKIKKRCR
-42 LTKEGITIYGLI
+42 LTKEGITVYGLI
-54 QVLKEYHIEAKAYQ
+54 QVLKKYHLEAKAYQ

-73 LFEEVTC
+73 LFEEVNC

-99 VKDEYFLVG
+99 IKDEYFLVG
-108 DPAQG
+108 DPAKG

-120 SFSKQFTGVIVT
+120 SFSKQFTGIIIMIDHV
-132 MEHIGMPIVERK
+132 GMPITKRT
-144 NYTFQSF
+144 NYTFQNF
-151 LKNHFKQHYASIIKI
+151 LKDHFKQHYQTIIKMM
-166 VIKTIA
+166 IKTII
-172 ISFLTMA
+172 ISMLTMI
-179 FSYYYQLLIDSFSN
+179 FSYYYQLMIDSFSK
-193 YQVYQIIIISLGFG
+193 YPIYQIVFISLGFTV
-207 ILYAVKLL
+207 LYAFKLL
-215 LDYLRRVHILDLSKE
+215 LDYLRRQQILELSRE
-230 LNNEYALKTMQNLIY
+230 LNQEYALKTMQNLIY
-245 QDYDYIQGLEK
+245 QDYDYMDGLEK

-278 VIFIDSVLMF
+278 VIFIDSILML
-288 FILFFILYIH
+288 FILIFILSIQ
-298 FYLFLIILLMMLIIF
+298 FFLFLIVLLMMVIIF
-313 TMFYFYSKKLHTEN
+313 LVFYFYSKKLHIEN
-327 KKILEQKELLN
+327 KKILEQKEHLN

-349 QTLQFKVKKM
+349 QTIQFKVKKM

-370 YFMNIYHHDEI
+370 YFMNVYHHDEM
-381 TNIHQIQLEA
+381 TNIHQVQLEA
-391 LIQSMIMIALLFA
+391 LIQIMIMAVLLLA
-404 VIIYKKHHISLG
+404 IIIYKKQQMTLG
-416 TVMLVYLLLSYMVD
+416 TVMLVYLLLSYMID
-430 PLMKISI
+430 PLMKISV

-453 EMLPEKIEKKKK
+453 EMLPEKRERKKK
-465 IKKIKSIELRHV
+465 IKKIKSIELKHV
-477 SFSYGYTHPL
+477 SFSYGYTRPL
-487 FEHFQLKIENS
+487 FDHFQLKIERS

-513 KLIMGQLQVTKGEI
+513 KLIMNQLQPTRGEI
-527 YVNGYRI
+527 VINGI
-534 QELDL
+534 NLQELDL

-566 DRYFLEEKMIEL
+566 DRLFLEDKMIEL
-578 LHYFMLDELIN
+578 LHYFMLDDLVN

-617 SQPDVLILDEAFS
+617 SEPDVLILDEAFS

-640 IDYLNLQKM
+640 INYLSFQKI

-662 CKFDCV
+662 YQFDCV

-673 KIVSEEEYGN
+673 KIVGEEDYGN
-683 RFSAY
+683 RFST

>member
-1 MLKYPIFLQDSE
+1 MLKYPIFLQDNE

-21 KMLLSY
+21 KMLLSF

-42 LTKEGITIYGLI
+42 LTKEGVTVYGLI
-54 QVLKEYHIEAKAYQ
+54 QVLKEYHLEAKAYQ

-73 LFEEVTC
+73 LFEEVNC

-94 VVLYK
+94 VILYK
-99 VKDEYFLVG
+99 VKDGYFLVG
-108 DPAQG
+108 DPAKG

-120 SFSKQFTGVIVT
+120 SFSKQFTGIIIMIDHV
-132 MEHIGMPIVERK
+132 GMPITKRTS
-144 NYTFQSF
+144 YTFQNF
-151 LKNHFKQHYASIIKI
+151 LKDYFKQHYQTIIKMM
-166 VIKTIA
+166 IKTII
-172 ISFLTMA
+172 ISMLTMI
-179 FSYYYQLLIDSFSN
+179 FSYYYQLMIDSFSK
-193 YQVYQIIIISLGFG
+193 YPIYKIVFISLGFTV
-207 ILYAVKLL
+207 LYAFKLL
-215 LDYLRRVHILDLSKE
+215 LDYLRRQQILELSRE
-230 LNNEYALKTMQNLIY
+230 LNQEYALKTMQNLIY
-245 QDYDYIQGLEK
+245 QDYDYMDGLEK

-278 VIFIDSVLMF
+278 VIFIDSILML
-288 FILFFILYIH
+288 FILIFILSIQ
-298 FYLFLIILLMMLIIF
+298 FFLFLIVLLMMVIIF
-313 TMFYFYSKKLHTEN
+313 LVFYFYSKKLHIEN
-327 KKILEQKELLN
+327 KKILEQKEHLN

-349 QTLQFKVKKM
+349 QTIQFKVKKM

-365 YLYDT
+365 YLYDN
-370 YFMNIYHHDEI
+370 YFMDVYHHDEI
-381 TNIHQIQLEA
+381 TNRHQIQLEA
-391 LIQSMIMIALLFA
+391 LIQIMIMVVLLFS
-404 VIIYKKHHISLG
+404 IFIYKKQQMTLG
-416 TVMLVYLLLSYMVD
+416 TVMLVYLLLSYMID
-430 PLMKISI
+430 PLMKISV

-453 EMLPEKIEKKKK
+453 EMLPEKRERKKK
-465 IKKIKSIELRHV
+465 IKKIKSIELKHV
-477 SFSYGYTHPL
+477 SFSYGYTRPL
-487 FEHFQLKIENS
+487 FDHFQLKIERS

-513 KLIMGQLQVTKGEI
+513 KLIMNQLQPTKGEI
-527 YVNGYRI
+527 VINGI
-534 QELDL
+534 NLQELDL

-566 DRYFLEEKMIEL
+566 DRLFLENKMIEL
-578 LHYFMLDELIN
+578 LHYFMLDDLVN

-617 SQPDVLILDEAFS
+617 SEPDVLILDEAFS

-640 IDYLNLQKM
+640 INYLSFQKI

-662 CKFDCV
+662 CQFDCV

-673 KIVSEEEYGN
+673 KIVGEEDYGN
-683 RFSAY
+683 RFST

>member
-1 MLKYPIFLQDSE
+1 MLKYPIFLQDNE

-21 KMLLSY
+21 KMLLSF

-54 QVLKEYHIEAKAYQ
+54 QVLKEYHLEAKAYQ

-73 LFEEVTC
+73 LFEEVNC

-94 VVLYK
+94 VILYK
-99 VKDEYFLVG
+99 VKDGYFLVG
-108 DPAQG
+108 DPAKG

-120 SFSKQFTGVIVT
+120 SFSKQFTGIIIMIDHV
-132 MEHIGMPIVERK
+132 GMPITKRT
-144 NYTFQSF
+144 NYTFQNF
-151 LKNHFKQHYASIIKI
+151 LKDHFKQHYQTIIKMM
-166 VIKTIA
+166 IKTII
-172 ISFLTMA
+172 ISTLTMI
-179 FSYYYQLLIDSFSN
+179 FSYYYQLMIDSFSK
-193 YQVYQIIIISLGFG
+193 YPIYQIVFISLGFTV
-207 ILYAVKLL
+207 LYAFKLL
-215 LDYLRRVHILDLSKE
+215 LDSLRRQQILELSRE
-230 LNNEYALKTMQNLIY
+230 LNQEYALKTMQNLIY
-245 QDYDYIQGLEK
+245 QDYDYMDGLEK

-278 VIFIDSVLMF
+278 VIFIDSILML
-288 FILFFILYIH
+288 FILIFILSIQ
-298 FYLFLIILLMMLIIF
+298 FFLFLIVLLMMVIIF
-313 TMFYFYSKKLHTEN
+313 LVFYFYSKKLHIEN
-327 KKILEQKELLN
+327 KKILEQKEHLN

-349 QTLQFKVKKM
+349 QTIQFKVKKM

-370 YFMNIYHHDEI
+370 YFMNVYHHDEM
-381 TNIHQIQLEA
+381 TNIHQVQLEA
-391 LIQSMIMIALLFA
+391 LIQIMIMAVLLLA
-404 VIIYKKHHISLG
+404 IIIYKKQQMTLG
-416 TVMLVYLLLSYMVD
+416 TVMLVYLLLSYMIN
-430 PLMKISI
+430 PLMKISV

-453 EMLPEKIEKKKK
+453 EMLPEKRERKKK
-465 IKKIKSIELRHV
+465 IKKIKSIELKHV
-477 SFSYGYTHPL
+477 SFSYGYTRPL
-487 FEHFQLKIENS
+487 FDHFQLKIERS

-513 KLIMGQLQVTKGEI
+513 KLIMNQLQPTKGEI
-527 YVNGYRI
+527 VINGI
-534 QELDL
+534 NLQELDL

-566 DRYFLEEKMIEL
+566 DRLFLEDKMIEL
-578 LHYFMLDELIN
+578 LHYFMLDDLVN

-617 SQPDVLILDEAFS
+617 SEPDVLILDEAFS

-640 IDYLNLQKM
+640 INYLNFQKI

-662 CKFDCV
+662 CQFDCV

-673 KIVSEEEYGN
+673 KIVGEEDYGN
-683 RFSAY
+683 RFST

>member
-1 MLKYPIFLQDSE
+1 MLKYPIFLQDNE

-21 KMLLSY
+21 KMLLSF

-42 LTKEGITIYGLI
+42 LTKEGVTVYGLI
-54 QVLKEYHIEAKAYQ
+54 QVLKEYHLEAKAYQ

-73 LFEEVTC
+73 LFEEVNC
-80 PAIVHLKQDDLYHY
+80 PASVHLKQDDLYHY
-94 VVLYK
+94 VILYK
-99 VKDEYFLVG
+99 VKDGYFLVG
-108 DPAQG
+108 DPAKG

-120 SFSKQFTGVIVT
+120 SFSKQFTGIIIMIDHV
-132 MEHIGMPIVERK
+132 GMPITKRTS
-144 NYTFQSF
+144 YTFQNF
-151 LKNHFKQHYASIIKI
+151 LKDHFKQHYQTIIKMM
-166 VIKTIA
+166 IKTII
-172 ISFLTMA
+172 ISMLTMI
-179 FSYYYQLLIDSFSN
+179 FSYYYQLMIDSFSK
-193 YQVYQIIIISLGFG
+193 YPIYQIVFISLGFTV
-207 ILYAVKLL
+207 LYAFKLL
-215 LDYLRRVHILDLSKE
+215 LDYLRRQQILELSRE
-230 LNNEYALKTMQNLIY
+230 LNQEYALKTMQNLIY
-245 QDYDYIQGLEK
+245 QDYDYMDGLEK

-278 VIFIDSVLMF
+278 VIFIDSILML
-288 FILFFILYIH
+288 FILIFILSIQ
-298 FYLFLIILLMMLIIF
+298 FFLFLIVLLMMVIIF
-313 TMFYFYSKKLHTEN
+313 LVFYFYSKKLHIEN
-327 KKILEQKELLN
+327 KKILEQKEHLN

-349 QTLQFKVKKM
+349 QTIQFKVKKM

-365 YLYDT
+365 YLYDN
-370 YFMNIYHHDEI
+370 YFMDVYHHDEI
-381 TNIHQIQLEA
+381 TNRHQIQLEA
-391 LIQSMIMIALLFA
+391 LIQIMIMVVLLFS
-404 VIIYKKHHISLG
+404 IFIYKKQQMTLG
-416 TVMLVYLLLSYMVD
+416 TVMLVYLLLSYMID
-430 PLMKISI
+430 PLMKISV

-453 EMLPEKIEKKKK
+453 EMLPEKRERKKK
-465 IKKIKSIELRHV
+465 IKKIKSIELKHV
-477 SFSYGYTHPL
+477 SFSYGYTRPL
-487 FEHFQLKIENS
+487 FDHFQLKIERS

-513 KLIMGQLQVTKGEI
+513 KLIMNQLQPTKGEI
-527 YVNGYRI
+527 VINGI
-534 QELDL
+534 NLQELDL

-566 DRYFLEEKMIEL
+566 DRLFLENKMIEL
-578 LHYFMLDELIN
+578 LHYFMLDDLVN

-617 SQPDVLILDEAFS
+617 SEPDVLILDEAFS

-640 IDYLNLQKM
+640 INYLSFQKI

-662 CKFDCV
+662 CQFDCV

-673 KIVSEEEYGN
+673 KIVGEEDYGN
-683 RFSAY
+683 RFST

>member
-1 MLKYPIFLQDSE
+1 MLKYPIFLQDNE

-21 KMLLSY
+21 KMLLSF

-42 LTKEGITIYGLI
+42 LTKEGVTVYGLI
-54 QVLKEYHIEAKAYQ
+54 QVLKEYHLEAKAYQ

-73 LFEEVTC
+73 LFEEVNC

-94 VVLYK
+94 VILYK
-99 VKDEYFLVG
+99 VKDGYFLVG
-108 DPAQG
+108 DPAKG

-120 SFSKQFTGVIVT
+120 SFSKQFTGIIIMIDHV
-132 MEHIGMPIVERK
+132 GMPITKRTS
-144 NYTFQSF
+144 YTFQNF
-151 LKNHFKQHYASIIKI
+151 LKDHFKQHYQTIIKMM
-166 VIKTIA
+166 IKTII
-172 ISFLTMA
+172 ISMLTMI
-179 FSYYYQLLIDSFSN
+179 FSYYYQLMIDSFSK
-193 YQVYQIIIISLGFG
+193 YPIYQIVFISLGFTV
-207 ILYAVKLL
+207 LYAFKLL
-215 LDYLRRVHILDLSKE
+215 LDYLRRQQILELSRE
-230 LNNEYALKTMQNLIY
+230 LNQEYALKTMQNLIY
-245 QDYDYIQGLEK
+245 QDYDYMDGLEK

-278 VIFIDSVLMF
+278 VIFIDSILML
-288 FILFFILYIH
+288 FILIFILSIQ
-298 FYLFLIILLMMLIIF
+298 FFLFLIVLLMMVIIF
-313 TMFYFYSKKLHTEN
+313 LVFYFYSKKLHIEN
-327 KKILEQKELLN
+327 KKILEQKEHLN

-349 QTLQFKVKKM
+349 QTIQFKVKKM

-365 YLYDT
+365 YLYDNN
-370 YFMNIYHHDEI
+370 FMDVYHHDEI
-381 TNIHQIQLEA
+381 TNRHQIQLEA
-391 LIQSMIMIALLFA
+391 LIQIMIMVVLLFS
-404 VIIYKKHHISLG
+404 IFIYKKQQMTLG
-416 TVMLVYLLLSYMVD
+416 TVMLVYLLLSYMID
-430 PLMKISI
+430 PLMKISV

-453 EMLPEKIEKKKK
+453 EMLPEKRERKKK
-465 IKKIKSIELRHV
+465 IKKIKSIELKHV
-477 SFSYGYTHPL
+477 SFSYGYTRPL
-487 FEHFQLKIENS
+487 FDHFQLKIERS

-513 KLIMGQLQVTKGEI
+513 KLIMNQLQPTKGEI
-527 YVNGYRI
+527 VINGI
-534 QELDL
+534 NLQELDL

-566 DRYFLEEKMIEL
+566 DRLFLENKMIEL
-578 LHYFMLDELIN
+578 LHYFMLDDLVN

-617 SQPDVLILDEAFS
+617 SEPDVLILDEAFS

-640 IDYLNLQKM
+640 INYLSFQKI

-662 CKFDCV
+662 CQFDCV

-673 KIVSEEEYGN
+673 KIVGEEDYGN
-683 RFSAY
+683 RFST

>member
-1 MLKYPIFLQDSE
+1 MLKYPIFLQDNE

-21 KMLLSY
+21 KMLLSF

-42 LTKEGITIYGLI
+42 LTKEGVTVYGLI
-54 QVLKEYHIEAKAYQ
+54 QVLKKYHLEAKAYQ

-73 LFEEVTC
+73 LFEEVNC

-94 VVLYK
+94 VILYK
-99 VKDEYFLVG
+99 VKDGYFLVG
-108 DPAQG
+108 DPAKG

-120 SFSKQFTGVIVT
+120 SFSKQFTGIIIMIDHV
-132 MEHIGMPIVERK
+132 GMPITKRT
-144 NYTFQSF
+144 NYTFQNF
-151 LKNHFKQHYASIIKI
+151 LKDHFKQHYQTIIKMM
-166 VIKTIA
+166 IKTII
-172 ISFLTMA
+172 ISMLTMI
-179 FSYYYQLLIDSFSN
+179 FSYYYQLMIDSFSK
-193 YQVYQIIIISLGFG
+193 YPIYQIVFISLGFTV
-207 ILYAVKLL
+207 LYAFKLL
-215 LDYLRRVHILDLSKE
+215 LDYLRRQQILELSRE
-230 LNNEYALKTMQNLIY
+230 LNQEYALKTMQNLIY
-245 QDYDYIQGLEK
+245 QDYDYMDGLEK

-278 VIFIDSVLMF
+278 VIFIDSILML
-288 FILFFILYIH
+288 FILIFILSIQ
-298 FYLFLIILLMMLIIF
+298 FFLFLIVLLMMVIIF
-313 TMFYFYSKKLHTEN
+313 LVFYFYSKKLHTEN
-327 KKILEQKELLN
+327 KKILEQKEHLN

-349 QTLQFKVKKM
+349 QTIQFKVKKM

-370 YFMNIYHHDEI
+370 YFMNVYHHDEM
-381 TNIHQIQLEA
+381 TNIHQVQLEA
-391 LIQSMIMIALLFA
+391 LIQIMIMAVLLLA
-404 VIIYKKHHISLG
+404 IIIYKKQQMTLG
-416 TVMLVYLLLSYMVD
+416 TVMLVYLLLSYMIN
-430 PLMKISI
+430 PLMKISV

-453 EMLPEKIEKKKK
+453 EMLPEKRERKKK
-465 IKKIKSIELRHV
+465 IKKIKSIELKYV
-477 SFSYGYTHPL
+477 SFSYGYTRPL
-487 FEHFQLKIENS
+487 FDHFQLKIERS

-513 KLIMGQLQVTKGEI
+513 KLIMNQLQPTKGEI
-527 YVNGYRI
+527 VINGI
-534 QELDL
+534 NLQELDL

-566 DRYFLEEKMIEL
+566 DRLFLENKMIEL
-578 LHYFMLDELIN
+578 LHYFMLDDLVN

-617 SQPDVLILDEAFS
+617 SEPDVLILDEAFS

-640 IDYLNLQKM
+640 INYLSFQKI

-662 CKFDCV
+662 CQFDCV

-673 KIVSEEEYGN
+673 KIVGEEDYGN
-683 RFSAY
+683 RFST

>member
-1 MLKYPIFLQDSE
+1 MLKYPIFLQDNE

-21 KMLLSY
+21 KMLLSF

-42 LTKEGITIYGLI
+42 LTKEGITVYGLI
-54 QVLKEYHIEAKAYQ
+54 QVLKEYHLEAKAYQ

-73 LFEEVTC
+73 LFEEVNC

-94 VVLYK
+94 VILYK
-99 VKDEYFLVG
+99 VKDGYFLVG
-108 DPAQG
+108 DPAKG

-120 SFSKQFTGVIVT
+120 SFSKQFTGIIIMIDHV
-132 MEHIGMPIVERK
+132 GMPITKRT
-144 NYTFQSF
+144 NYTFQNF
-151 LKNHFKQHYASIIKI
+151 LKDHFKQHYQTIIKMM
-166 VIKTIA
+166 IKTII
-172 ISFLTMA
+172 ISMLTMI
-179 FSYYYQLLIDSFSN
+179 FSYYYQLMIDSFSK
-193 YQVYQIIIISLGFG
+193 YPIYQIVFISLGFTV
-207 ILYAVKLL
+207 LYAFKLL
-215 LDYLRRVHILDLSKE
+215 LDYLRRQQILELSRE
-230 LNNEYALKTMQNLIY
+230 LNQEYALKTMQNLIY
-245 QDYDYIQGLEK
+245 QDYDYMDGLEK

-278 VIFIDSVLMF
+278 VIFIDSILML
-288 FILFFILYIH
+288 FILIFILSIQ
-298 FYLFLIILLMMLIIF
+298 FFLFLIVLLMMVIIF
-313 TMFYFYSKKLHTEN
+313 LVFYFYSKKLHIEN
-327 KKILEQKELLN
+327 KKILEQKEHLN

-349 QTLQFKVKKM
+349 QTIQFKVKKM

-370 YFMNIYHHDEI
+370 YFMNVYHHDEM
-381 TNIHQIQLEA
+381 TNIHQVQLEA
-391 LIQSMIMIALLFA
+391 LIQIMIMAVLLLA
-404 VIIYKKHHISLG
+404 IIIYKKQQMTLG
-416 TVMLVYLLLSYMVD
+416 TVMLVYLLLSYMID
-430 PLMKISI
+430 PLMKISV

-453 EMLPEKIEKKKK
+453 EMLPEKRERKKK
-465 IKKIKSIELRHV
+465 IKKIKSIELKHV
-477 SFSYGYTHPL
+477 SFSYGYTRPL
-487 FEHFQLKIENS
+487 FDHFQLKIERS

-513 KLIMGQLQVTKGEI
+513 KLIMNQLQPTKGEI
-527 YVNGYRI
+527 VINGI
-534 QELDL
+534 NLQELDL

-566 DRYFLEEKMIEL
+566 DRLFLENKMIEL
-578 LHYFMLDELIN
+578 LHYFMLDDLVN

-617 SQPDVLILDEAFS
+617 SEPDVLILDEAFS

-640 IDYLNLQKM
+640 INYLSFQKI

-662 CKFDCV
+662 CQFDCV

-673 KIVSEEEYGN
+673 KIVGEEDYGN
-683 RFSAY
+683 RFST

>member
-1 MLKYPIFLQDSE
+1 MLKYPIFLQDNE

-21 KMLLSY
+21 KMLLSF

-42 LTKEGITIYGLI
+42 LTKEGITVYGLI
-54 QVLKEYHIEAKAYQ
+54 QVLKKYHLEAKAYQ

-73 LFEEVTC
+73 LFEEVNC

-94 VVLYK
+94 VILYK
-99 VKDEYFLVG
+99 VKDGYFLVG
-108 DPAQG
+108 DPAKG

-120 SFSKQFTGVIVT
+120 SFSKQFTGIIIMIDHV
-132 MEHIGMPIVERK
+132 GMPITKRT
-144 NYTFQSF
+144 NYTFQNF
-151 LKNHFKQHYASIIKI
+151 LKDHFKQHYQTIIKMM
-166 VIKTIA
+166 IKTII
-172 ISFLTMA
+172 ISMLTMI
-179 FSYYYQLLIDSFSN
+179 FSYYYQLMIDSFSK
-193 YQVYQIIIISLGFG
+193 YPIYQIVFISLGFTV
-207 ILYAVKLL
+207 LYAFKLL
-215 LDYLRRVHILDLSKE
+215 LDYLRRQQILELSRE
-230 LNNEYALKTMQNLIY
+230 LNQEYALKTMQNLIY
-245 QDYDYIQGLEK
+245 QDYDYMDGLEK

-278 VIFIDSVLMF
+278 VIFIDSILML
-288 FILFFILYIH
+288 FILIFILSIQ
-298 FYLFLIILLMMLIIF
+298 FFLFLIVLLMMVIIF
-313 TMFYFYSKKLHTEN
+313 LVFYFYSKKLHIEN
-327 KKILEQKELLN
+327 KKILEQKEHLN

-349 QTLQFKVKKM
+349 QTIQFKVKKM

-370 YFMNIYHHDEI
+370 YFMNVYHHDEM
-381 TNIHQIQLEA
+381 TNIHQVQLEA
-391 LIQSMIMIALLFA
+391 LIQIMIMAVLLLA
-404 VIIYKKHHISLG
+404 IIIYKKQQMTLG
-416 TVMLVYLLLSYMVD
+416 TVMLVYLLLSYMID
-430 PLMKISI
+430 PLMKISV

-453 EMLPEKIEKKKK
+453 EMLPEKRERKKK
-465 IKKIKSIELRHV
+465 IKKIKSIELKHV
-477 SFSYGYTHPL
+477 SFSYGYTRPL
-487 FEHFQLKIENS
+487 FDHFQLKIERS

-513 KLIMGQLQVTKGEI
+513 KLIMNQLQPTKGEI
-527 YVNGYRI
+527 VINGI
-534 QELDL
+534 NLQELDL

-566 DRYFLEEKMIEL
+566 DRLFLENKMIEL
-578 LHYFMLDELIN
+578 LHYFMLDDLVN

-617 SQPDVLILDEAFS
+617 SEPDVLILDEAFS

-640 IDYLNLQKM
+640 INYLSFQKI

-662 CKFDCV
+662 CQFDCV

-673 KIVSEEEYGN
+673 KIVGEEDYGN
-683 RFSAY
+683 RFST

>member
-1 MLKYPIFLQDSE
+1 MLKYPIFLQDNE

-21 KMLLSY
+21 KMLLSF

-42 LTKEGITIYGLI
+42 LTKEGVTVYGLI
-54 QVLKEYHIEAKAYQ
+54 QVLKEYHLEAKAYQ

-73 LFEEVTC
+73 LFEEVNC

-94 VVLYK
+94 VILYK
-99 VKDEYFLVG
+99 VKDGYFLVG
-108 DPAQG
+108 DPAKG

-120 SFSKQFTGVIVT
+120 SFSKQFTGIIIMIDHV
-132 MEHIGMPIVERK
+132 GMPITKRTS
-144 NYTFQSF
+144 YTFQNF
-151 LKNHFKQHYASIIKI
+151 LKDHFKQHYQTIIKMM
-166 VIKTIA
+166 IKTII
-172 ISFLTMA
+172 ISMLTMI
-179 FSYYYQLLIDSFSN
+179 FSYYYQLMIDSFSK
-193 YQVYQIIIISLGFG
+193 YPIYKIVFISLGFTV
-207 ILYAVKLL
+207 LYAFKLL
-215 LDYLRRVHILDLSKE
+215 LDYLRRQQILELSRE
-230 LNNEYALKTMQNLIY
+230 LNQEYALKTMQNLIY
-245 QDYDYIQGLEK
+245 QDYDYMDGLEK

-278 VIFIDSVLMF
+278 VIFIDSILML
-288 FILFFILYIH
+288 FILIFILSIQ
-298 FYLFLIILLMMLIIF
+298 FFLFLIVLLMMVIIF
-313 TMFYFYSKKLHTEN
+313 LVFYFYSKKLHIEN
-327 KKILEQKELLN
+327 KKILEQKEHLN

-349 QTLQFKVKKM
+349 QTIQFKVKKM

-365 YLYDT
+365 YLYDN
-370 YFMNIYHHDEI
+370 YFMDVYHHDEI
-381 TNIHQIQLEA
+381 TNRHQIQLEA
-391 LIQSMIMIALLFA
+391 LIQIMIMVVLLFS
-404 VIIYKKHHISLG
+404 IFIYKKQQMTLG
-416 TVMLVYLLLSYMVD
+416 TVMLVYLLLSYMID
-430 PLMKISI
+430 PLMKISV

-453 EMLPEKIEKKKK
+453 EMLPEKRERKKK
-465 IKKIKSIELRHV
+465 IKKIKSIELKHV
-477 SFSYGYTHPL
+477 SFSYGYTRPL
-487 FEHFQLKIENS
+487 FDHFQLKIERS

-513 KLIMGQLQVTKGEI
+513 KLIMNQLQPTKGEI
-527 YVNGYRI
+527 VINGI
-534 QELDL
+534 NLQELDL

-548 LNKTP
+548 LNKTL

-566 DRYFLEEKMIEL
+566 DRLFLENKMIEL
-578 LHYFMLDELIN
+578 LHYFMLDDLVN

-617 SQPDVLILDEAFS
+617 SEPDVLILDEAFS

-640 IDYLNLQKM
+640 INYLSFQKI

-662 CKFDCV
+662 CQFDCV

-673 KIVSEEEYGN
+673 KIVGEEDYGN
-683 RFSAY
+683 RFST

>member
-1 MLKYPIFLQDSE
+1 MLKYPIFLQDNE

-21 KMLLSY
+21 KMLLSF

-42 LTKEGITIYGLI
+42 LTKEGITVYGLI
-54 QVLKEYHIEAKAYQ
+54 QVLKEYHLEAKAYQ

-73 LFEEVTC
+73 LFEEVNC

-94 VVLYK
+94 VILYK
-99 VKDEYFLVG
+99 VKDGYFLVG
-108 DPAQG
+108 DPAKG

-120 SFSKQFTGVIVT
+120 SFSKQFTGIIIMIDHV
-132 MEHIGMPIVERK
+132 GMPITKRT
-144 NYTFQSF
+144 NYTFQNL
-151 LKNHFKQHYASIIKI
+151 LKDHFKQHYQTIIKMM
-166 VIKTIA
+166 IKTII
-172 ISFLTMA
+172 ISMLTMI
-179 FSYYYQLLIDSFSN
+179 FSYYYQLMIDFFSK
-193 YQVYQIIIISLGFG
+193 YPIYQIVFISLGFTV
-207 ILYAVKLL
+207 LYAFKLL
-215 LDYLRRVHILDLSKE
+215 LDYLRRQQILELSRE
-230 LNNEYALKTMQNLIY
+230 LNQEYALKTMQNLIY
-245 QDYDYIQGLEK
+245 QDYDYMDGLEK

-278 VIFIDSVLMF
+278 VIFIDSILML
-288 FILFFILYIH
+288 FILIFILSIQ
-298 FYLFLIILLMMLIIF
+298 FFLFLIVLLMMVIIF
-313 TMFYFYSKKLHTEN
+313 LVFYFNSKNLHIEN
-327 KKILEQKELLN
+327 NKILEQKEHLN

-349 QTLQFKVKKM
+349 QTIQFKVKKM

-370 YFMNIYHHDEI
+370 YFMNVYHHDEM
-381 TNIHQIQLEA
+381 TNIHQVQLEA
-391 LIQSMIMIALLFA
+391 LIQIMIMAVLLLA
-404 VIIYKKHHISLG
+404 IIIYKKQQMTLG
-416 TVMLVYLLLSYMVD
+416 TVMLVYLLLSYMIN
-430 PLMKISI
+430 PLMKISV

-453 EMLPEKIEKKKK
+453 EMLPEKRERKKK
-465 IKKIKSIELRHV
+465 IKKIKSIELKHV
-477 SFSYGYTHPL
+477 SFSYGYTRPL
-487 FEHFQLKIENS
+487 FDHFQLKIERS

-513 KLIMGQLQVTKGEI
+513 KLIMNQLQPTKGEI
-527 YVNGYRI
+527 VINGI
-534 QELDL
+534 NLQELDL

-566 DRYFLEEKMIEL
+566 DRLFLEDKMIEL
-578 LHYFMLDELIN
+578 LHYFMLDDLVN

-617 SQPDVLILDEAFS
+617 SEPDVLILDEAFS

-640 IDYLNLQKM
+640 INYLNFQKI

-662 CKFDCV
+662 CQFDCV

-673 KIVSEEEYGN
+673 KIVGEEDYGN
-683 RFSAY
+683 RFST

>member
-1 MLKYPIFLQDSE
+1 MLKYPIFLQDNE

-21 KMLLSY
+21 KMLLSF

-42 LTKEGITIYGLI
+42 LTKEGITVYGLI
-54 QVLKEYHIEAKAYQ
+54 QVLKKYHLEAKAYQ

-73 LFEEVTC
+73 LFEEVNC

-94 VVLYK
+94 VILYK
-99 VKDEYFLVG
+99 VKDGYFLVG
-108 DPAQG
+108 DPAKG

-120 SFSKQFTGVIVT
+120 SFSKQFTGIIIMIDHV
-132 MEHIGMPIVERK
+132 GMPITKRT
-144 NYTFQSF
+144 NYTFQNF
-151 LKNHFKQHYASIIKI
+151 LKDHFKQHYQTIIKMM
-166 VIKTIA
+166 IKTII
-172 ISFLTMA
+172 ISMLIMI
-179 FSYYYQLLIDSFSN
+179 FSYYYQLMIDSFSK
-193 YQVYQIIIISLGFG
+193 YPIYQIVFISLGFTV
-207 ILYAVKLL
+207 LYVFKLL
-215 LDYLRRVHILDLSKE
+215 LDYLRRQQILELSRE
-230 LNNEYALKTMQNLIY
+230 LNQEYALKTMQNLIY
-245 QDYDYIQGLEK
+245 QDYDYMDGLEK

-278 VIFIDSVLMF
+278 VIFIDSILML
-288 FILFFILYIH
+288 FILIFILSIQ
-298 FYLFLIILLMMLIIF
+298 FFLFLIVLLMMVIIF
-313 TMFYFYSKKLHTEN
+313 LVFYFYSKKLHIEN
-327 KKILEQKELLN
+327 KKILEQKEHLN

-349 QTLQFKVKKM
+349 QTIQFKVKKM

-370 YFMNIYHHDEI
+370 YFMNVYHHDEM
-381 TNIHQIQLEA
+381 TNIHQVQLEA
-391 LIQSMIMIALLFA
+391 LIQIMIMAVLLLA
-404 VIIYKKHHISLG
+404 IIIYKKQQMTLG
-416 TVMLVYLLLSYMVD
+416 TVMLVYLLLSYMIN
-430 PLMKISI
+430 PLMKISV

-453 EMLPEKIEKKKK
+453 EMLPEKRERKKK
-465 IKKIKSIELRHV
+465 IKKIKSIELKHV
-477 SFSYGYTHPL
+477 SFSYGYTRPL
-487 FEHFQLKIENS
+487 FDHFQLKIERS

-513 KLIMGQLQVTKGEI
+513 KLIMNQLQPTKGEI
-527 YVNGYRI
+527 VINGI
-534 QELDL
+534 NLQELDL

-566 DRYFLEEKMIEL
+566 DRLFLEDKMIEL
-578 LHYFMLDELIN
+578 LHYFMLDDLVN

-617 SQPDVLILDEAFS
+617 SEPDVLILDEAFS

-640 IDYLNLQKM
+640 INYLNFQKI

-662 CKFDCV
+662 CQFDCV

-673 KIVSEEEYGN
+673 KIVGEEDYGN
-683 RFSAY
+683 RFST

>member
-1 MLKYPIFLQDSE
+1 MLKYPIFLQDNE

-21 KMLLSY
+21 KMLLSF

-42 LTKEGITIYGLI
+42 LTKEGITVYGLI
-54 QVLKEYHIEAKAYQ
+54 QVLKEYHLEAKAYQ

-73 LFEEVTC
+73 LFEEVNC
-80 PAIVHLKQDDLYHY
+80 PVIIHLKQDDLYHY

-99 VKDEYFLVG
+99 IKDEYFLVG
-108 DPAQG
+108 DPAKG

-120 SFSKQFTGVIVT
+120 IFSKQFTGVIIMVN
-132 MEHIGMPIVERK
+132 HVGMPLTKRN
-144 NYTFQSF
+144 NYTFQNF
-151 LKNHFKQHYASIIKI
+151 LKDHFKQHYQTIIKM
-166 VIKTIA
+166 VIKTII
-172 ISFLTMA
+172 ISLLTML
-179 FSYYYQLLIDSFSN
+179 FSYYYQLLIDSFSK
-193 YQVYQIIIISLGFG
+193 YQIYQIILISLGFT
-207 ILYAVKLL
+207 ILYAFKLL
-215 LDYLRRVHILDLSKE
+215 LDYLRRQQILELSKE
-230 LNNEYALKTMQNLIY
+230 LNQEYALKTMQNLIY
-245 QDYDYIQGLEK
+245 QDYDYIDGLEK

-278 VIFIDSVLMF
+278 VIFIDSILIL
-288 FILFFILYIH
+288 FILFFILSIQLS
-298 FYLFLIILLMMLIIF
+298 LFFIVLLMMVLIF
-313 TMFYFYSKKLHTEN
+313 LVFYFYSKKLHIEN
-327 KKILEQKELLN
+327 KKILEQKEHLN

-349 QTLQFKVKKM
+349 QTIQFKVKKM

-365 YLYDT
+365 YLYDN
-370 YFMNIYHHDEI
+370 YFMDVYHHDEI
-381 TNIHQIQLEA
+381 TNRHQIQLEA
-391 LIQSMIMIALLFA
+391 LIQIMIMVVLLFS
-404 VIIYKKHHISLG
+404 IFIYKKQQMTLG
-416 TVMLVYLLLSYMVD
+416 TVMLVYLLLSYMID
-430 PLMKISI
+430 PLMKISA

-453 EMLPEKIEKKKK
+453 EMLPEKRERKKK
-465 IKKIKSIELRHV
+465 IKKIKSIELKHV
-477 SFSYGYTHPL
+477 SFSYGYTRPL
-487 FEHFQLKIENS
+487 FDHFLLKIEKS
-498 LFIQGKTGSG
+498 VFIQGKTGSG

-513 KLIMGQLQVTKGEI
+513 KLIMNQLQPTKGEI
-527 YVNGYRI
+527 VINGI
-534 QELDL
+534 NLQELDL

-553 VFYKESLRTNMIF
+553 VFYKESLRTNIIF
-566 DRYFLEEKMIEL
+566 DRLFLENKMIEL
-578 LHYFMLDELIN
+578 LHYFMLDDLVN

-617 SQPDVLILDEAFS
+617 SEPDVLILDEAFS

-640 IDYLNLQKM
+640 INYLSFQKI

-662 CKFDCV
+662 CQFDCV

-673 KIVSEEEYGN
+673 KIVGEEDYGN
-683 RFSAY
+683 RFST

>member
-1 MLKYPIFLQDSE
+1 MLKYPIFLQDNE

-21 KMLLSY
+21 KMLLSF

-42 LTKEGITIYGLI
+42 LTKEGITVYGLI
-54 QVLKEYHIEAKAYQ
+54 QVLKEYHLEAKAYQ

-73 LFEEVTC
+73 LFEEVNC
-80 PAIVHLKQDDLYHY
+80 PVIIHLKQDDLYHY

-99 VKDEYFLVG
+99 IKDEYFLVG
-108 DPAQG
+108 DPAKG

-120 SFSKQFTGVIVT
+120 IFLKQFTGVIIMVN
-132 MEHIGMPIVERK
+132 HVGMPLTKRN
-144 NYTFQSF
+144 NYTFQNF
-151 LKNHFKQHYASIIKI
+151 LKDHFKQHYQTIIKM
-166 VIKTIA
+166 VIKTII
-172 ISFLTMA
+172 ISLLTML
-179 FSYYYQLLIDSFSN
+179 FSYYYQLLIDSFSK
-193 YQVYQIIIISLGFG
+193 YQIYQIILISLGFT
-207 ILYAVKLL
+207 ILYAFKLL
-215 LDYLRRVHILDLSKE
+215 LDYLRRQQILELSKE
-230 LNNEYALKTMQNLIY
+230 LNQEYALKTMQNLIY
-245 QDYDYIQGLEK
+245 QDYDYIDGLEK

-278 VIFIDSVLMF
+278 VIFIDSILIL
-288 FILFFILYIH
+288 FILFFILSIQLS
-298 FYLFLIILLMMLIIF
+298 LFFIVLLMMVLIF
-313 TMFYFYSKKLHTEN
+313 LVFYFYSKKLHIEN
-327 KKILEQKELLN
+327 KKILEQKEHLN

-349 QTLQFKVKKM
+349 QTIQFKVKKM

-365 YLYDT
+365 YLYDN
-370 YFMNIYHHDEI
+370 YFMDVYHHDEI
-381 TNIHQIQLEA
+381 TNRHQIQLEA
-391 LIQSMIMIALLFA
+391 LIQIMIMVVLLFS
-404 VIIYKKHHISLG
+404 IFIYKKQQMTLG
-416 TVMLVYLLLSYMVD
+416 TVMLVYLLLSYMID
-430 PLMKISI
+430 PLMKISA

-453 EMLPEKIEKKKK
+453 EMLPEKRERKKK
-465 IKKIKSIELRHV
+465 IKKIKSIELKHV
-477 SFSYGYTHPL
+477 SFSYGYTRPL
-487 FEHFQLKIENS
+487 FDHFLLKIEKS
-498 LFIQGKTGSG
+498 VFIQGKTGSG

-513 KLIMGQLQVTKGEI
+513 KLIMNQLQPTKGEI
-527 YVNGYRI
+527 VINGI
-534 QELDL
+534 NLQELDL

-553 VFYKESLRTNMIF
+553 VFYKESLRTNIIF
-566 DRYFLEEKMIEL
+566 DRLFLENKMIEL
-578 LHYFMLDELIN
+578 LHYFMLDDLVN

-617 SQPDVLILDEAFS
+617 SEPDVLILDEAFS

-640 IDYLNLQKM
+640 INYLSFQKI

-662 CKFDCV
+662 CQFDCV

-673 KIVSEEEYGN
+673 KIVGEEDYGN
-683 RFSAY
+683 RFST